1 MRREEVL
8 RNHWFFSQEMGK
20 EEALAPDFQRENWQA
35 IQVPHDWSIYN
46 DFDQYSPAKNEGG
59 QLNGGQA
66 WYRTQ
71 FYLEEDVSLVSVRL
85 LFDGVYMNAQVY
97 INGQVLGYYPNGYTP
112 FSYDITPYLRNDG
125 TANQLA
131 VFVENQ
137 QPSSRWYSGSG
148 IYREVKLL
156 ITDSVHLDLYGIKI
170 ENPKLKEQRDGWVET
185 QLTSKVSNDGSQSV
199 SVYLEQ
205 SIWYDGQQLSDWQAT
220 NSLVIEAGEKHH
232 FQQVISIFHPL
243 LWDIDSPH
251 LYQLKTRL
259 YKNGILVD
267 EVEETFGYR
276 YMDWQADKGFFLN
289 GRWLKIHGVCLHHD
303 YGALGA
309 VENRSAAERRLRQM
323 QEIGVNAIRIT
334 HNPASSILL
343 DVAAKMGLL
352 IQEEAFDTW
361 YGGKKEYDY
370 GRFFEEEATHP
381 EAKAGD
387 FWSDYD
393 LRIMIERGKNN
404 PALIM
409 WSLGNEVSEANGDA
423 HSLKTIKRLLERV
436 KEVDDSRFVTMGM
449 DQFRFGDG
457 SGGHEKIA
465 DLLDV
470 VGLNYSEDN
479 IDGIRKRHPKWRLY
493 GSETSSATRTRDSYF
508 RPAKEWVGDNR
519 RVRNF
524 EQSDYGNDRVP
535 WGKTATASWIA
546 DRNRLDYAG
555 QFIWTG
561 VDYIGEP
568 TPWHNQNDTPVKSS
582 YFGIVDTAGIPKNDY
597 YLYQSQW
604 VDADQHPMLH
614 ILPHWNWEIHKSYQQ
629 IVDKYGDIPVRVYS
643 NARSVELF
651 LNGKFQGLKTFQEK
665 WTSDGRKYQEGEGSD
680 QLYLEWHLAYQP
692 GELYA
697 VAYDRQGQLVA
708 EDRVVTAG
716 KPVQISLH
724 AERTQLEPDGQDL
737 LYLYFDVLDK
747 DGNWVP
753 SASNQIH
760 FEIEGPARIVGVDN
774 GRQASRERYQA
785 QKNGRFKRKAFHGRG
800 VLLVQSLEQVGQVR
814 VKASARGL
822 EPASFD
828 LLVGE
833 AFDCQPVKNK
843 RLLEIRVDDQSGL
856 QEGDSPAIGLYPQTV
871 DNPVNKV
878 GNSEVIWETSGSAH
892 AIIKQGVLHCLSA
905 GDLAIRASYQGKTYQ
920 THLQVA
926 ENTSLGQAVSVR
938 PLRLYTDKGIYPQL
952 PSSVLVDYEFGGA
965 KRVKVVW
972 EEIPEETLARFHEFT
987 VSGQIEGLDLRAFA
1001 QVCVQGICAIEPER
1015 VWTLVKELPHLP
1027 DRVKLVLSDSRRDT
1041 AKVTWDELDSQIY
1054 AQVGECVLTGQVA
1067 GCELSATVTIHVT
1080 DASVD
1085 GEVISNQW
1093 TGSNLP
1099 LVFASH
1105 SEPNH
1110 PASYLNDK
1118 VIARKKATANTWIA
1132 KSEQA
1137 SVGIIFG
1144 DAGILKPRFVDNVTL
1159 YYVENQEYVAVE
1171 PTFIDYYIGNE
1182 PTLPRT
1188 PNHLDKDSLL
1198 KQEKNWRPV
1207 SAIRKVSSDKDEEL
1221 RFEFDKVKTYAL
1233 RLRFEDLNSPLAL
1246 TELQVHDKKVK
1257 KSVDRK

>member
-8 RNHWFFSQEMGK
+8 RNHWFFSQEVGK
-20 EEALAPDFQRENWQA
+20 EEALASDFQRENWQA

-46 DFDQYSPAKNEGG
+46 DFDQYSPAQNEGG

-71 FYLEEDVSLVSVRL
+71 FYLEEDASLVSVRL

-125 TANQLA
+125 TANHLA
-131 VFVENQ
+131 IFVENQ

-156 ITDSVHLDLYGIKI
+156 ITDAVHLDLYGITI
-170 ENPKLKEQRDGWVET
+170 ASPKLKEQRDGWVET
-185 QLTSKVSNDGSQSV
+185 QLESKVSNDGPQSV

-220 NSLVIEAGEKHH
+220 DSLVIESGEKHH
-232 FQQVISIFHPL
+232 FQQAISIFQPL
-243 LWDIDSPH
+243 LWDIDHPH
-251 LYQLKTRL
+251 LYQLKTRI

-267 EVEETFGYR
+267 EGEESFGYR

-323 QEIGVNAIRIT
+323 QEMGVNAIRIT

-343 DVAAKMGLL
+343 DVAAKVGLL

-370 GRFFEEEATHP
+370 SRFFEEEATHP

-393 LRIMIERGKNN
+393 LCTMLQRGKNN
-404 PALIM
+404 PAIFM

-423 HSLKTIKRLLERV
+423 HSLKTIKRLLGRV

-479 IDGIRKRHPKWRLY
+479 IDAIRKRHPKWRLY

-508 RPAKEWVGDNR
+508 RPDKEWVGDNR

-535 WGKTATASWIA
+535 WGKTATASWIT

-604 VDADQHPMLH
+604 VDLDQHSMVH

-629 IVDKYGDIPVRVYS
+629 VVDKYGDIPVRVYS
-643 NARSVELF
+643 NAGSVELF
-651 LNGKFQGLKTFQEK
+651 LNGKSQGLKTFQEK
-665 WTSDGRKYQEGEGSD
+665 WTSDGRKYQEGEGYA
-680 QLYLEWHLAYQP
+680 QLYLEWRLAYQP

-697 VAYDRQGQLVA
+697 VAYDRQGQIVA

-716 KPVQISLH
+716 ESAKIGLH
-724 AERTQLEPDGQDL
+724 AEKTQLEPDGQDL

-753 SASNQIH
+753 SASNQLH
-760 FEIEGPARIVGVDN
+760 FEMEGPARIVGVDN

-833 AFDCQPVKNK
+833 AFDCQPVKNQ
-843 RLLEIRVDDQSGL
+843 RLFEIRVDKQAEL

-905 GDLAIRASYQGKTYQ
+905 GDLAIRAIYQGKTYQ
-920 THLQVA
+920 MHLQVA

-938 PLRLYTDKGIYPQL
+938 PLCLYTDKGTYPQL
-952 PSSVLVDYEFGGA
+952 PSSVLVDYESGSA

-972 EEIPEETLARFHEFT
+972 EAISEEDLASFHKFT
-987 VSGQIEGLDLRAFA
+987 VSGQLEGLDLKACA
-1001 QVCVQGICAIEPER
+1001 QVCVQGICVLEPEK
-1015 VWTLVKELPHLP
+1015 VWTLVKEAPHLP
-1027 DRVKLVLSDSRRDT
+1027 DRVKLVLSDGRRDT
-1041 AKVTWDELDSQIY
+1041 AKVTWDELDPQVY

-1067 GCELSATVTIHVT
+1067 GCELTATVTIHVT

-1118 VIARKKATANTWIA
+1118 VIAQKKSTANTWIA

-1137 SVGIIFG
+1137 SVGILFG
-1144 DAGILKPRFVDNVTL
+1144 DAGILKPRFVDNLTL
-1159 YYVENQEYVAVE
+1159 YYVENQEYAAVE

-1182 PTLPRT
+1182 PSLPRT
-1188 PNHLDKDSLL
+1188 PNHLDKDSAL

-1207 SAIRKVSSDKDEEL
+1207 SGIRKVSSDKDEEI
-1221 RFEFDKVKTYAL
+1221 RFEFDKVETYAL
-1233 RLRFEDLNSPLAL
+1233 RLRFENLASPLAL
-1246 TELQVHDKKVK
+1246 TELQVYAKKVK
-1257 KSVDRK
+1257 KNVDRK

>member
-8 RNHWFFSQEMGK
+8 RNHWFFSQEVGK

-46 DFDQYSPAKNEGG
+46 DFDHYSPAQNEGG
-59 QLNGGQA
+59 QLNGGHA

-71 FYLEEDVSLVSVRL
+71 FYLEEDASLVSVRL

-156 ITDSVHLDLYGIKI
+156 ITDAVHLDLYGITIKS
-170 ENPKLKEQRDGWVET
+170 PKLKEQRQSWVET
-185 QLTSKVSNDGSQSV
+185 QLESKVSNDGPQSV

-205 SIWYDGQQLSDWQAT
+205 SIWYDGQQLSDWKAT
-220 NSLVIEAGEKHH
+220 DSVVIESGDKYS
-232 FQQVISIFHPL
+232 FQQAISIFQPL
-243 LWDIDSPH
+243 LWDVDHPH
-251 LYQLKTRL
+251 LYQLETRL
-259 YKNGILVD
+259 YKNGVLVD
-267 EVEETFGYR
+267 EEEETFGYR

-309 VENRSAAERRLRQM
+309 VENKSAAERRLRQM
-323 QEIGVNAIRIT
+323 KEMGVNAIRIT

-343 DVAAKMGLL
+343 DLAAKMGLL

-393 LRIMIERGKNN
+393 LRTMIERGKNN
-404 PALIM
+404 PAIFM

-465 DLLDV
+465 NLLDV

-508 RPAKEWVGDNR
+508 RPDKEWVGDNR

-604 VDADQHPMLH
+604 LDGNQHPMVH

-629 IVDKYGDIPVRVYS
+629 VVDKYGDIPVRVYS
-643 NARSVELF
+643 NAGSVELF
-651 LNGKFQGLKTFQEK
+651 LNGKSQGRKTFQEK
-665 WTSDGRKYQEGEGSD
+665 WTSDGRKYQEGASSD
-680 QLYLEWHLAYQP
+680 QLYLEWRLPY
-692 GELYA
+692 
-697 VAYDRQGQLVA
+697 
-708 EDRVVTAG
+708 
-716 KPVQISLH
+716 
-724 AERTQLEPDGQDL
+724 
-737 LYLYFDVLDK
+737 
-747 DGNWVP
+747 
-753 SASNQIH
+753 
-760 FEIEGPARIVGVDN
+760 
-774 GRQASRERYQA
+774 
-785 QKNGRFKRKAFHGRG
+785 
-800 VLLVQSLEQVGQVR
+800 
-814 VKASARGL
+814 
-822 EPASFD
+822 
-828 LLVGE
+828 
-833 AFDCQPVKNK
+833 QPVKNK
-843 RLLEIRVDDQSGL
+843 RLFEIRVDNQAGL
-856 QEGDSPAIGLYPQTV
+856 QEGDSPAIGLCPQTV

-892 AIIKQGVLHCLSA
+892 AIINQGVLHCLSA

-920 THLQVA
+920 MHLQVA

-938 PLRLYTDKGIYPQL
+938 PLRLYTDKGTYPQF
-952 PSSVLVDYEFGGA
+952 PSSVLVDYESGGV

-972 EEIPEETLARFHEFT
+972 EEIPKEALEKFHEFT
-987 VSGQIEGLDLRAFA
+987 VSGQLEGLDLKASA
-1001 QVCVQGICAIEPER
+1001 QVCVQGICAIEPEK
-1015 VWTLVKELPHLP
+1015 VWTLVKESPHLP
-1027 DRVKLVLSDSRRDT
+1027 ERVKLVLSDGRRDT
-1041 AKVTWDELDSQIY
+1041 AKVTWDELDPQIY
-1054 AQVGECVLTGQVA
+1054 AQVGEYVLTGQVA
-1067 GCELSATVTIHVT
+1067 GCELLAKVTIHVT
-1080 DASVD
+1080 GASVD

-1110 PASYLNDK
+1110 PAAYLNDK
-1118 VIARKKATANTWIA
+1118 VIARKKSTANTWIA

-1137 SVGIIFG
+1137 SVGVLFG
-1144 DAGILKPRFVDNVTL
+1144 DAGILKPRFVDNLTL
-1159 YYVENQEYVAVE
+1159 YYVENQDYVAVE
-1171 PTFIDYYIGNE
+1171 PTFIDYYVGNE

-1198 KQEKNWRPV
+1198 KQEENWRPV
-1207 SAIRKVSSDKDEEL
+1207 SAIRKVSSDKEKDL
-1221 RFEFDKVKTYAL
+1221 RFEFDKVETYAL
-1233 RLRFEDLNSPLAL
+1233 RLRFEGLTSPIAL
-1246 TELQVHDKKVK
+1246 TELQVHAKKVK
-1257 KSVDRK
+1257 KNVDRK

>member
-8 RNHWFFSQEMGK
+8 RNHWFFSQEVGK
-20 EEALAPDFQRENWQA
+20 EEALASDFQRENWQA

-46 DFDQYSPAKNEGG
+46 DFDHYSPAQNEGG

-71 FYLEEDVSLVSVRL
+71 FYLEEDASLVSVRL

-156 ITDSVHLDLYGIKI
+156 ITDAVHLDLYGITI
-170 ENPKLKEQRDGWVET
+170 ASPKLKEQRQSWVDT
-185 QLTSKVSNDGSQSV
+185 QLESKVSNDGPQSV

-205 SIWYDGQQLSDWQAT
+205 SIWYEGQQLSDWQAT
-220 NSLVIEAGEKHH
+220 DSVVIEAGDKHH
-232 FQQVISIFHPL
+232 FQQAISIFQPL
-243 LWDIDSPH
+243 LWDIDYPR

-267 EVEETFGYR
+267 EEVETFGYR
-276 YMDWQADKGFFLN
+276 YMDWQADKGLFLN
-289 GRWLKIHGVCLHHD
+289 GRWLNIHGVCLHHD

-309 VENRSAAERRLRQM
+309 VENKSAAERRLRQM
-323 QEIGVNAIRIT
+323 KEMGVNAIRIT

-343 DVAAKMGLL
+343 DLAAKMGLL

-393 LRIMIERGKNN
+393 LRTMIERGKNN
-404 PALIM
+404 PAIFM

-423 HSLKTIKRLLERV
+423 HSLKTIKRLLGRV

-479 IDGIRKRHPKWRLY
+479 IDAIRKRHPKWRLY

-508 RPAKEWVGDNR
+508 RPDKEWVGDNR

-535 WGKTATASWIA
+535 WGKTGTDSWIA

-604 VDADQHPMLH
+604 VDADQHPMVH

-629 IVDKYGDIPVRVYS
+629 VVDKYGDIPVRVYS
-643 NARSVELF
+643 NAGSVELF
-651 LNGKFQGLKTFQEK
+651 LNGKSQGRKTFQEK
-665 WTSDGRKYQEGEGSD
+665 WTSDGRKYQEGQGSD
-680 QLYLEWHLAYQP
+680 QLYLEWRLPYQP
-692 GELYA
+692 GELRA
-697 VAYDRQGQLVA
+697 VAYDRQGQIVA

-716 KPVQISLH
+716 KPVQIGLH
-724 AERTQLEPDGQDL
+724 AEKTQLEPDGQDL

-753 SASNQIH
+753 TASNQLH
-760 FEIEGPARIVGVDN
+760 FEIQGPARIVGVDN

-785 QKNGRFKRKAFHGRG
+785 QKNGWFKRKAFHGRG
-800 VLLVQSLEQVGQVR
+800 VLLVQSLDQSGQVR

-828 LLVGE
+828 FLVGE
-833 AFDCQPVKNK
+833 ALASQLVKNK
-843 RLLEIRVDDQSGL
+843 RLFEIRVDKRAGL
-856 QEGDSPAIGLYPQTV
+856 QEGDSLSIGFYPQTV

-905 GDLAIRASYQGKTYQ
+905 GDLSIRASYQGKTYQ

-938 PLRLYTDKGIYPQL
+938 PLRLYTSKGTYPQF
-952 PSSVLVDYEFGGA
+952 PSSVLVDYESGCA

-972 EEIPEETLARFHEFT
+972 EEIPKEDLEKFHEFT
-987 VSGQIEGLDLRAFA
+987 VSGQLEGLDLKPSA
-1001 QVCVQGICAIEPER
+1001 QVCVQGIYAIELEK
-1015 VWTLVKELPHLP
+1015 VWTLVKEAPHLP
-1027 DRVKLVLSDSRRDT
+1027 DRVKLVLSDGRRDT
-1041 AKVTWDELDSQIY
+1041 AKVTWDELDPQIY
-1054 AQVGECVLTGQVA
+1054 AQVGKYVLTGQVA
-1067 GCELSATVTIHVT
+1067 GCELLAKVTIHVT

-1099 LVFASH
+1099 LLFASH

-1118 VIARKKATANTWIA
+1118 VIARKKSTANTWIA

-1137 SVGIIFG
+1137 SVGILFG
-1144 DAGILKPRFVDNVTL
+1144 DAGILKPRFVDNLTL
-1159 YYVENQEYVAVE
+1159 YYVENQDYVAVD
-1171 PTFIDYYIGNE
+1171 PTYIDYYVGNE
-1182 PTLPRT
+1182 PALPRT

-1198 KQEKNWRPV
+1198 KQEENWRPV
-1207 SAIRKVSSDKDEEL
+1207 SGIRKVSSDKDEEL

-1246 TELQVHDKKVK
+1246 TELQVHAKKVK
-1257 KSVDRK
+1257 KNVDRK

>member
-8 RNHWFFSQEMGK
+8 RNHWFFSQEVGK
-20 EEALAPDFQRENWQA
+20 EEALAPDFQRENWQT

-46 DFDQYSPAKNEGG
+46 DFDQYSPAQNEGG

-97 INGQVLGYYPNGYTP
+97 INGQVLGYYPSGYTP

-170 ENPKLKEQRDGWVET
+170 ENPKLKKQRDGWVET
-185 QLTSKVSNDGSQSV
+185 QLTSKVSNDGAQSV

-205 SIWYDGQQLSDWQAT
+205 GIWYDGQQVSDWQET
-220 NSLVIEAGEKHH
+220 DSLVIEAGDKYS
-232 FQQVISIFHPL
+232 FQQAISIFQPL
-243 LWDIDSPH
+243 LWDIDHPH

-267 EVEETFGYR
+267 EKEETFGYR

-323 QEIGVNAIRIT
+323 KEMGVNAIRIT

-343 DVAAKMGLL
+343 DLAAKMGLL

-370 GRFFEEEATHP
+370 GRFFEKEATHP

-393 LRIMIERGKNN
+393 LRTMIERGKNN
-404 PALIM
+404 PAIFM

-465 DLLDV
+465 NLLDV

-604 VDADQHPMLH
+604 LDLDQHPMVH
-614 ILPHWNWEIHKSYQQ
+614 ILPYWNWEIHKSYQQ
-629 IVDKYGDIPVRVYS
+629 VVDKYGDIPVRVYS
-643 NARSVELF
+643 NAGSVEL
-651 LNGKFQGLKTFQEK
+651 LNGKSQGRKTFQEK

-680 QLYLEWHLAYQP
+680 QLYLEWRLPYQP
-692 GELYA
+692 GELHA
-697 VAYDRQGQLVA
+697 VAYDRQGQIVA

-716 KPVQISLH
+716 KPAKIGLH
-724 AERTQLEPDGQDL
+724 ADKSQLEPDGQDL

-747 DGNWVP
+747 SGNWVP
-753 SASNQIH
+753 TASNQLH

-785 QKNGRFKRKAFHGRG
+785 QKNGQFKRKAFHGRG
-800 VLLVQSLEQVGQVR
+800 VLLVQSLEQVGLVR

-822 EPASFD
+822 EQASFD

-833 AFDCQPVKNK
+833 AFDCKSVKNQ
-843 RLLEIRVDDQSGL
+843 RLFEIRVDKQAGL
-856 QEGDSPAIGLYPQTV
+856 PEGDSPAIGLYPQTV

-892 AIIKQGVLHCLSA
+892 AIIKQGVLHCMSA
-905 GDLAIRASYQGKTYQ
+905 GDLAIRAIYQGKTYQ

-926 ENTSLGQAVSVR
+926 ENTSLGQAVFVR
-938 PLRLYTDKGIYPQL
+938 PLRLYTDKGTYPQL

-972 EEIPEETLARFHEFT
+972 EEIPEQALARFHEFT
-987 VSGQIEGLDLRAFA
+987 VSGQLEGLDLKASA

-1015 VWTLVKELPHLP
+1015 VWTLVKEAPHLP
-1027 DRVKLVLSDSRRDT
+1027 DRVKLVLSDGRRDT
-1041 AKVTWDELDSQIY
+1041 AKVTWDELEPQVY
-1054 AQVGECVLTGQVA
+1054 AQVGESVLTGQVA
-1067 GCELSATVTIHVT
+1067 GCELPATVTIHVT
-1080 DASVD
+1080 DVSVD

-1118 VIARKKATANTWIA
+1118 VIARKKSTANTWIA
-1132 KSEQA
+1132 KSEKA
-1137 SVGIIFG
+1137 SVGILFG
-1144 DAGILKPRFVDNVTL
+1144 DAGILKPRFVDNLTL
-1159 YYVENQEYVAVE
+1159 YYVENQEYVAAE
-1171 PTFIDYYIGNE
+1171 PSFIDYYIGNE
-1182 PTLPRT
+1182 PALPRT

-1198 KQEKNWRPV
+1198 KQEENWHPV
-1207 SAIRKVSSDKDEEL
+1207 SAIRKVSSDKAEGL
-1221 RFEFDKVKTYAL
+1221 RFEFDKVESYAL
-1233 RLRFEDLNSPLAL
+1233 RLRFEGLTSPLAL
-1246 TELQVHDKKVK
+1246 TELQVYAKKVK
-1257 KSVDRK
+1257 KNVDRK

>member
-8 RNHWFFSQEMGK
+8 RNHWFFSQEVVK
-20 EEALAPDFQRENWQA
+20 EEALAPDFHRENWQA

-46 DFDQYSPAKNEGG
+46 DFDQYSPAQNEGG

-71 FYLEEDVSLVSVRL
+71 FYLEEDASLVSVRL

-170 ENPKLKEQRDGWVET
+170 ESPKLKEQRQSWVET
-185 QLTSKVSNDGSQSV
+185 QLESKVSNYGSQSV

-220 NSLVIEAGEKHH
+220 DSLVIESGEKHH
-232 FQQVISIFHPL
+232 FKQAISIFQPL
-243 LWDIDSPH
+243 LWDIDQPH

-259 YKNGILVD
+259 YKNRILVD
-267 EVEETFGYR
+267 EGEESFGYR
-276 YMDWQADKGFFLN
+276 YMDWQAYKGFFLN

-323 QEIGVNAIRIT
+323 KEMGVNAIRIT
-334 HNPASSILL
+334 HNPGSSILL

-404 PALIM
+404 PAIFM

-423 HSLKTIKRLLERV
+423 HSLMTIRRLLERV

-465 DLLDV
+465 NLLDV

-479 IDGIRKRHPKWRLY
+479 IDAIRKRHPKWRLY

-604 VDADQHPMLH
+604 LDLDQHPMVH

-629 IVDKYGDIPVRVYS
+629 VVDKYGDIPVRVYS
-643 NARSVELF
+643 NAGSVELF
-651 LNGKFQGLKTFQEK
+651 LNGKSQGRKTFQGK

-680 QLYLEWHLAYQP
+680 QLYLEWRLAYQS
-692 GELYA
+692 GELHA
-697 VAYDRQGQLVA
+697 VAYDHQGQIVA

-716 KPVQISLH
+716 KPAKIGLH
-724 AERTQLEPDGQDL
+724 AEKSQLEQDGQDL

-753 SASNQIH
+753 TASNQLY
-760 FEIEGPARIVGVDN
+760 FQIEGPARIVGVDN
-774 GRQASRERYQA
+774 GRQASRERYKA

-800 VLLVQSLEQVGQVR
+800 VLLVQSLEQAGQVR

-833 AFDCQPVKNK
+833 AFDCQPVKNQ
-843 RLLEIRVDDQSGL
+843 RLFEIRVDKQAGL
-856 QEGDSPAIGLYPQTV
+856 QEGASPAIGLYPQTV

-905 GDLAIRASYQGKTYQ
+905 GGLAICASYQGKTYQ
-920 THLQVA
+920 MHLHVV
-926 ENTSLGQAVSVR
+926 ENSSLGQAVFVR
-938 PLRLYTDKGIYPQL
+938 PLRLYTDRGTYPQL
-952 PSSVLVDYEFGGA
+952 PSSVLVDYESGGA

-972 EEIPEETLARFHEFT
+972 EEIPEEDLARFHEFT
-987 VSGQIEGLDLRAFA
+987 VSGQLEGLDLKAFA

-1015 VWTLVKELPHLP
+1015 VWTLVKEAPHLP
-1027 DRVKLVLSDSRRDT
+1027 DRVKLVLSDGRRDT
-1041 AKVTWDELDSQIY
+1041 AKVTWDELKPQIY
-1054 AQVGECVLTGQVA
+1054 AQVGESVLTGQVV
-1067 GCELSATVTIHVT
+1067 GCELAATVTIHVT

-1118 VIARKKATANTWIA
+1118 VISRKKSTANTWIA

-1137 SVGIIFG
+1137 SVGILFG
-1144 DAGILKPRFVDNVTL
+1144 DAGILKPRFVDNLTL
-1159 YYVENQEYVAVE
+1159 YYVENQEYVVVV

-1182 PTLPRT
+1182 PSLPRT
-1188 PNHLDKDSLL
+1188 PNHLNKDSLL
-1198 KQEKNWRPV
+1198 KQEENWRPV

-1221 RFEFDKVKTYAL
+1221 RFEFDKVETYAL
-1233 RLRFEDLNSPLAL
+1233 RLRFEGLTSPLAL
-1246 TELQVHDKKVK
+1246 TELQVHAKKVK
-1257 KSVDRK
+1257 KNVDRK

>member
-8 RNHWFFSQEMGK
+8 RNHWFFSQEVGK
-20 EEALAPDFQRENWQA
+20 EEALAPDLQRENWQA

-46 DFDQYSPAKNEGG
+46 DFDHYSPAQNEDG

-71 FYLEEDVSLVSVRL
+71 FYLEEDASLVSVRL

-131 VFVENQ
+131 VFVE
-137 QPSSRWYSGSG
+137 
-148 IYREVKLL
+148 
-156 ITDSVHLDLYGIKI
+156 
-170 ENPKLKEQRDGWVET
+170 T
-185 QLTSKVSNDGSQSV
+185 QLTSKVSNDGTQSV

-205 SIWYDGQQLSDWQAT
+205 SIWYDGQQLSDWQET
-220 NSLVIEAGEKHH
+220 DSVVIEAGDKHH
-232 FQQVISIFHPL
+232 FQQAISIFQPL
-243 LWDIDSPH
+243 LWDIDQPY
-251 LYQLKTRL
+251 LYQLKTLL

-267 EVEETFGYR
+267 EEEETFGYR

-323 QEIGVNAIRIT
+323 KEMGVNAIRIT

-393 LRIMIERGKNN
+393 LRTMIERGKNN
-404 PALIM
+404 PAIFM

-508 RPAKEWVGDNR
+508 RPDKEWVGDNR

-546 DRNRLDYAG
+546 DRNWLDYAG

-604 VDADQHPMLH
+604 LDLDQHPMVH

-629 IVDKYGDIPVRVYS
+629 VVDKYGDISVRVYS
-643 NARSVELF
+643 NAGSVELF
-651 LNGKFQGLKTFQEK
+651 LNGKSQGRKNFQEK
-665 WTSDGRKYQEGEGSD
+665 WTSDGRKY
-680 QLYLEWHLAYQP
+680 P
-692 GELYA
+692 
-697 VAYDRQGQLVA
+697 
-708 EDRVVTAG
+708 
-716 KPVQISLH
+716 
-724 AERTQLEPDGQDL
+724 
-737 LYLYFDVLDK
+737 
-747 DGNWVP
+747 
-753 SASNQIH
+753 
-760 FEIEGPARIVGVDN
+760 
-774 GRQASRERYQA
+774 
-785 QKNGRFKRKAFHGRG
+785 
-800 VLLVQSLEQVGQVR
+800 
-814 VKASARGL
+814 
-822 EPASFD
+822 
-828 LLVGE
+828 
-833 AFDCQPVKNK
+833 
-843 RLLEIRVDDQSGL
+843 
-856 QEGDSPAIGLYPQTV
+856 EGDSPVIGFYPQTV
-871 DNPVNKV
+871 DNPVDKV
-878 GNSEVIWETSGSAH
+878 GNSEVIWETSCSAY
-892 AIIKQGVLHCLSA
+892 AIITQGVLHCLSA
-905 GDLAIRASYQGKTYQ
+905 GDVDIRASYQGKTYQ
-920 THLQVA
+920 THLQIT
-926 ENTSLGQAVSVR
+926 ENISLMQAVFVR
-938 PLRLYTDKGIYPQL
+938 PLRLYTDKRTYPQF
-952 PSSVLVDYEFGGA
+952 PSSVLVDSESGRV
-965 KRVKVVW
+965 KRV
-972 EEIPEETLARFHEFT
+972 I
-987 VSGQIEGLDLRAFA
+987 
-1001 QVCVQGICAIEPER
+1001 
-1015 VWTLVKELPHLP
+1015 
-1027 DRVKLVLSDSRRDT
+1027 
-1041 AKVTWDELDSQIY
+1041 
-1054 AQVGECVLTGQVA
+1054 
-1067 GCELSATVTIHVT
+1067 
-1080 DASVD
+1080 
-1085 GEVISNQW
+1085 
-1093 TGSNLP
+1093 
-1099 LVFASH
+1099 
-1105 SEPNH
+1105 
-1110 PASYLNDK
+1110 LNYFQ
-1118 VIARKKATANTWIA
+1118 KATLSI
-1132 KSEQA
+1132 
-1137 SVGIIFG
+1137 VC
-1144 DAGILKPRFVDNVTL
+1144 
-1159 YYVENQEYVAVE
+1159 
-1171 PTFIDYYIGNE
+1171 
-1182 PTLPRT
+1182 
-1188 PNHLDKDSLL
+1188 
-1198 KQEKNWRPV
+1198 
-1207 SAIRKVSSDKDEEL
+1207 
-1221 RFEFDKVKTYAL
+1221 
-1233 RLRFEDLNSPLAL
+1233 
-1246 TELQVHDKKVK
+1246 
-1257 KSVDRK
+1257 

>member
-1 MRREEVL
+1 MRREKVL
-8 RNHWFFSQEMGK
+8 RNHWFFSQKVGK
-20 EEALAPDFQRENWQA
+20 EEVLASDFQRGNWQA

-46 DFDQYSPAKNEGG
+46 NFDQYSPAQNEGG

-71 FYLEEDVSLVSVRL
+71 FYLEEDASLVSVRL
-85 LFDGVYMNAQVY
+85 LFDGVYMNSQVY
-97 INGQVLGYYPNGYTP
+97 INGQVLGYYPNGYAP

-131 VFVENQ
+131 VFVDNQ

-156 ITDSVHLDLYGIKI
+156 VTDAVHLDLYGIKI
-170 ENPKLKEQRDGWVET
+170 ESPKLKEQRDEWVET
-185 QLTSKVSNDGSQSV
+185 QLESKVSNDGPQSV

-205 SIWYDGQQLSDWQAT
+205 SIWYDGQQLSDWQET
-220 NSLVIEAGEKHH
+220 DSLVIESGDKHH
-232 FQQVISIFHPL
+232 FQQAISIFQPL

-251 LYQLKTRL
+251 LYQLKTCL
-259 YKNGILVD
+259 YKNGVLVD
-267 EVEETFGYR
+267 EEVETFGYR

-289 GRWLKIHGVCLHHD
+289 GRWVKIHGVCLHHD

-309 VENRSAAERRLRQM
+309 VENKSAAERRLRQM
-323 QEIGVNAIRIT
+323 KEMGVNAIRIT
-334 HNPASSILL
+334 HNPASSVLL
-343 DVAAKMGLL
+343 DLAAKMGLL

-381 EAKAGD
+381 EAKADD

-393 LRIMIERGKNN
+393 LRTMIERGKNN
-404 PALIM
+404 PAIFM
-409 WSLGNEVSEANGDA
+409 WSLGNEVSEANGDT

-479 IDGIRKRHPKWRLY
+479 IDAIRKRHPKWLLY

-508 RPAKEWVGDNR
+508 RPDKEWVGDNR

-535 WGKTATASWIA
+535 WGKTATASWIV

-582 YFGIVDTAGIPKNDY
+582 YFGLVDTAGIPKNDY

-604 VDADQHPMLH
+604 VDADQHLMVH

-629 IVDKYGDIPVRVYS
+629 VVDKYGDIPVRVYS
-643 NARSVELF
+643 NAGFVELF
-651 LNGKFQGLKTFQEK
+651 LNGKSQGRKTFQEK

-680 QLYLEWHLAYQP
+680 QLYLEWRLPYQP
-692 GELYA
+692 GELHA
-697 VAYDRQGQLVA
+697 VAYDHQGQLVA

-716 KPVQISLH
+716 KPAKIGLH
-724 AERTQLEPDGQDL
+724 AEKTKLEPDGQDL

-760 FEIEGPARIVGVDN
+760 FKIEGPARIVGVDN

-800 VLLVQSLEQVGQVR
+800 VLLVQSLEQAGQVR

-822 EPASFD
+822 ETASFD

-833 AFDCQPVKNK
+833 AFDCQPVKNQ
-843 RLLEIRVDDQSGL
+843 RLFEIRVDKQAGL

-892 AIIKQGVLHCLSA
+892 AIINQGVLHCLSA
-905 GDLAIRASYQGKTYQ
+905 GDLSIRAIYQGKTYQ
-920 THLQVA
+920 MHLQVT
-926 ENTSLGQAVSVR
+926 ENTSLGRAVSVR
-938 PLRLYTDKGIYPQL
+938 PLRLYTAKGTYPQL
-952 PSSVLVDYEFGGA
+952 PSSVLVDYESGGA

-972 EEIPEETLARFHEFT
+972 EEIPEEDLARFHEFT
-987 VSGQIEGLDLRAFA
+987 VSGQLEGLDLKASA

-1015 VWTLVKELPHLP
+1015 VWTLVKEVPHLP
-1027 DRVKLVLSDSRRDT
+1027 DRVKLVLSDGRRDT
-1041 AKVTWDELDSQIY
+1041 AKVTWDELDPQIY

-1067 GCELSATVTIHVT
+1067 GCELPATVTIHVT

-1105 SEPNH
+1105 SEQNH

-1118 VIARKKATANTWIA
+1118 VIARKKSTANTWIA

-1137 SVGIIFG
+1137 GVGILFG

-1171 PTFIDYYIGNE
+1171 PTFIDYYVGDE

-1198 KQEKNWRPV
+1198 KQEENWRPV

-1221 RFEFDKVKTYAL
+1221 RFEFDKVETYAL
-1233 RLRFEDLNSPLAL
+1233 RLRFENLVNPLAL
-1246 TELQVHDKKVK
+1246 TELQVHAKKVK

>member
-1 MRREEVL
+1 MRREEIL
-8 RNHWFFSQEMGK
+8 RNHWFFSQEVGK
-20 EEALAPDFQRENWQA
+20 EEALEPDFQRGNWQA

-46 DFDQYSPAKNEGG
+46 DFDQYSPAQNEGG

-71 FYLEEDVSLVSVRL
+71 FYLEDDASLVSVRL
-85 LFDGVYMNAQVY
+85 LFDGVYINAQVY

-170 ENPKLKEQRDGWVET
+170 VSPKLKEQRDGWVET
-185 QLTSKVSNDGSQSV
+185 QLESKVSNDGSQSV

-205 SIWYDGQQLSDWQAT
+205 SIWYEGQQLSDWQAT
-220 NSLVIEAGEKHH
+220 DSVVIESGEKHH
-232 FQQVISIFHPL
+232 FQQAISIFHPL
-243 LWDIDSPH
+243 LWDIDHPH

-267 EVEETFGYR
+267 EEEKTFGYR

-323 QEIGVNAIRIT
+323 KEMGVNAIRIT

-343 DVAAKMGLL
+343 NLAAKMGLL

-381 EAKAGD
+381 EAKEGD

-393 LRIMIERGKNN
+393 LRTMIERGKNN
-404 PALIM
+404 PAIFM

-423 HSLKTIKRLLERV
+423 HSLKTIKRLLGRV

-479 IDGIRKRHPKWRLY
+479 IDAIRKRHPKWRLY

-508 RPAKEWVGDNR
+508 RPDKEWVGDNR

-535 WGKTATASWIA
+535 WGKTATDSWIA

-604 VDADQHPMLH
+604 VDLDQHPMVH

-629 IVDKYGDIPVRVYS
+629 VVDKYGDISVRVYS
-643 NARSVELF
+643 NAGSVELF
-651 LNGKFQGLKTFQEK
+651 LNGKSQGRKTFQEK
-665 WTSDGRKYQEGEGSD
+665 WTSDGRKYQEGEASD
-680 QLYLEWHLAYQP
+680 QLYLEWRLPYQP
-692 GELYA
+692 GELRA
-697 VAYDRQGQLVA
+697 MAYDRQGQIVA

-716 KPVQISLH
+716 RPAQIGLH
-724 AERTQLEPDGQDL
+724 AEKTQLEPDGQDL

-753 SASNQIH
+753 TASNQLY
-760 FEIEGPARIVGVDN
+760 FQIEGPACIVGVDN

-800 VLLVQSLEQVGQVR
+800 VLLVQSLDQAGHVR
-814 VKASARGL
+814 VKASARVL

-833 AFDCQPVKNK
+833 ALASQPVKNK
-843 RLLEIRVDDQSGL
+843 CLFEIRVDKRAGL
-856 QEGDSPAIGLYPQTV
+856 QEGDSPAIGIYPQIV

-905 GDLAIRASYQGKTYQ
+905 GNLAIRAIYQGKTYQ

-926 ENTSLGQAVSVR
+926 ENTSLGKAVSVR
-938 PLRLYTDKGIYPQL
+938 SLRLYTAKGIYPQF
-952 PSSVLVDYEFGGA
+952 PSSVLVDYESGGA

-972 EEIPEETLARFHEFT
+972 EEIPKEALASFHEFT
-987 VSGQIEGLDLRAFA
+987 VSGQLEGLDLKPSA
-1001 QVCVQGICAIEPER
+1001 QVCVQGICAIEPEK
-1015 VWTLVKELPHLP
+1015 VWTLVKEAPHLP
-1027 DRVKLVLSDSRRDT
+1027 ERVKLVLSDGRRDT
-1041 AKVTWDELDSQIY
+1041 AKVTWDELDPQIY
-1054 AQVGECVLTGQVA
+1054 AQVGEYVLTGQVA
-1067 GCELSATVTIHVT
+1067 GCELPATVTIRVT

-1118 VIARKKATANTWIA
+1118 VIARKKSTANTWIA

-1137 SVGIIFG
+1137 SVGILFG
-1144 DAGILKPRFVDNVTL
+1144 DAGILKPRFVDNLTL
-1159 YYVENQEYVAVE
+1159 YYVENQDYVVVE
-1171 PTFIDYYIGNE
+1171 PTFIDYYVGNE
-1182 PTLPRT
+1182 PALPRT

-1198 KQEKNWRPV
+1198 KQEENWRPV
-1207 SAIRKVSSDKDEEL
+1207 SGIRKVSSDKDEEL
-1221 RFEFDKVKTYAL
+1221 RFEFDKVETYAL
-1233 RLRFEDLNSPLAL
+1233 RLRFEGLTSPIAL
-1246 TELQVHDKKVK
+1246 TELQVYAKKVK

>member
-8 RNHWFFSQEMGK
+8 RNHWFFSQEVGK
-20 EEALAPDFQRENWQA
+20 EEALAPDFHRENWQA

-46 DFDQYSPAKNEGG
+46 DFDQYSPAQNEGG

-71 FYLEEDVSLVSVRL
+71 FYLEEDASLVSVRL

-97 INGQVLGYYPNGYTP
+97 INAQVLGYYPNGYTP

-156 ITDSVHLDLYGIKI
+156 ITDAVHLDLYGIKI
-170 ENPKLKEQRDGWVET
+170 SSPKLKEQRESWVET
-185 QLTSKVSNDGSQSV
+185 QLESKVSNDGTQSV

-205 SIWYDGQQLSDWQAT
+205 SIWYEEQQLSDWQAT
-220 NSLVIEAGEKHH
+220 DSVVIESGDKHH
-232 FQQVISIFHPL
+232 FQQAISIFQPL
-243 LWDIDSPH
+243 LWDIDSPR

-259 YKNGILVD
+259 YKNGVLVD
-267 EVEETFGYR
+267 GEEETFGYR

-289 GRWLKIHGVCLHHD
+289 GRWVKIHGVCLHHD

-323 QEIGVNAIRIT
+323 KEMGVNAIRIT
-334 HNPASSILL
+334 HNPASSVLL
-343 DVAAKMGLL
+343 DLSAKMGLL

-393 LRIMIERGKNN
+393 LRTMVQRGKNN
-404 PALIM
+404 PAIFM

-479 IDGIRKRHPKWRLY
+479 IDRIRKRHPKWRLY

-508 RPAKEWVGDNR
+508 RPDKEWVGDNR

-604 VDADQHPMLH
+604 LNGDQKPMVH

-629 IVDKYGDIPVRVYS
+629 VVDKYGDIPVRVYS
-643 NARSVELF
+643 NAGSVELF
-651 LNGKFQGLKTFQEK
+651 LNGKSQGRKTFQEK
-665 WTSDGRKYQEGEGSD
+665 WTSDGRKYQEGASSD
-680 QLYLEWHLAYQP
+680 QLYLEWCLAYQP
-692 GELYA
+692 GELHA
-697 VAYDRQGQLVA
+697 VAYDCQGQIVA

-716 KPVQISLH
+716 KPAKIGLH
-724 AERTQLEPDGQDL
+724 AEKSQLEPDGQDL

-753 SASNQIH
+753 TASNQLH
-760 FEIEGPARIVGVDN
+760 FKIEGPARIVGVDN

-800 VLLVQSLEQVGQVR
+800 VVLVQSLDQAGQVR

-828 LLVGE
+828 FLVGE
-833 AFDCQPVKNK
+833 DSACQPVKNK
-843 RLLEIRVDDQSGL
+843 RLFEIRVDKRAGL
-856 QEGDSPAIGLYPQTV
+856 QEGDSLSIGFYPQTV

-905 GDLAIRASYQGKTYQ
+905 GDLAIRAIYQGKTYQ

-926 ENTSLGQAVSVR
+926 ENTSLGRAVSVR
-938 PLRLYTDKGIYPQL
+938 PLRLYTYRGTYPQL
-952 PSSVLVDYEFGGA
+952 PSSVLVDYESGGV

-972 EEIPEETLARFHEFT
+972 DSISEEDLEKFREFT
-987 VSGQIEGLDLRAFA
+987 VSGQIEGLDLKPSA
-1001 QVCVQGICAIEPER
+1001 QVCVQGIYAIEPER
-1015 VWTLVKELPHLP
+1015 VWTLVKEAPHLP
-1027 DRVKLVLSDSRRDT
+1027 DRVKLVLSDGRRDT
-1041 AKVTWDELDSQIY
+1041 AKVTWDELEPQVY
-1054 AQVGECVLTGQVA
+1054 AQVGESVLTGQVA
-1067 GCELSATVTIHVT
+1067 GCELPATVTIHVT
-1080 DASVD
+1080 DVSVD

-1118 VIARKKATANTWIA
+1118 VIARKKSTANTWIA
-1132 KSEQA
+1132 KSEKA
-1137 SVGIIFG
+1137 SVGILFG

-1171 PTFIDYYIGNE
+1171 PSFIDYYIGNE
-1182 PTLPRT
+1182 PALPRT
-1188 PNHLDKDSLL
+1188 PNHFDKDSLL

-1207 SAIRKVSSDKDEEL
+1207 STIRKVSSNKDEEL
-1221 RFEFDKVKTYAL
+1221 RFEFDKVETYAL
-1233 RLRFEDLNSPLAL
+1233 RLRFENLTSPLAL
-1246 TELQVHDKKVK
+1246 TELQVHAKNVK
-1257 KSVDRK
+1257 KNVDRK

>member
-8 RNHWFFSQEMGK
+8 RNHWFFSQEVGK
-20 EEALAPDFQRENWQA
+20 EDALASDFQRENWQA

-46 DFDQYSPAKNEGG
+46 DFDQYSPAQNEGG

-66 WYRTQ
+66 WYQTQ
-71 FYLEEDVSLVSVRL
+71 FYLEEDASLVSVRL

-97 INGQVLGYYPNGYTP
+97 INGQVLGYYPSGYTP

-131 VFVENQ
+131 VFVE
-137 QPSSRWYSGSG
+137 
-148 IYREVKLL
+148 
-156 ITDSVHLDLYGIKI
+156 
-170 ENPKLKEQRDGWVET
+170 T
-185 QLTSKVSNDGSQSV
+185 QLESKISNDGSQSV

-220 NSLVIEAGEKHH
+220 DSLVIESGDKYS
-232 FQQVISIFHPL
+232 FQQAISIFQPL
-243 LWDIDSPH
+243 LWDIDHPH

-267 EVEETFGYR
+267 EEEETFGYR

-323 QEIGVNAIRIT
+323 KEMGVNAIRIT

-393 LRIMIERGKNN
+393 LRTMIERGKNN
-404 PALIM
+404 PAIFM

-423 HSLKTIKRLLERV
+423 HSLKTIKRLIERIQ
-436 KEVDDSRFVTMGM
+436 EVDDSRFVTMGM

-508 RPAKEWVGDNR
+508 RPDKEWVGDNR

-604 VDADQHPMLH
+604 LDLDQHPMVH

-629 IVDKYGDIPVRVYS
+629 VVDKYGDIPVRVYS
-643 NARSVELF
+643 NAGSVELF
-651 LNGKFQGLKTFQEK
+651 LNGKSQGRKTFQEK
-665 WTSDGRKYQEGEGSD
+665 WTSDGRKYQEG
-680 QLYLEWHLAYQP
+680 
-692 GELYA
+692 
-697 VAYDRQGQLVA
+697 
-708 EDRVVTAG
+708 
-716 KPVQISLH
+716 
-724 AERTQLEPDGQDL
+724 
-737 LYLYFDVLDK
+737 
-747 DGNWVP
+747 
-753 SASNQIH
+753 
-760 FEIEGPARIVGVDN
+760 
-774 GRQASRERYQA
+774 
-785 QKNGRFKRKAFHGRG
+785 
-800 VLLVQSLEQVGQVR
+800 
-814 VKASARGL
+814 
-822 EPASFD
+822 
-828 LLVGE
+828 
-833 AFDCQPVKNK
+833 
-843 RLLEIRVDDQSGL
+843 
-856 QEGDSPAIGLYPQTV
+856 DSPVIGFYPQTV
-871 DNPVNKV
+871 DNPVDKV
-878 GNSEVIWETSGSAH
+878 GNSEVIWETSCSAY
-892 AIIKQGVLHCLSA
+892 AIITQGVLHCLSA
-905 GDLAIRASYQGKTYQ
+905 GDVDIRASYQGKTYQ
-920 THLQVA
+920 THLQIT
-926 ENTSLGQAVSVR
+926 ENISLMQAVFVR
-938 PLRLYTDKGIYPQL
+938 PLRLYTDKRTYPQF
-952 PSSVLVDYEFGGA
+952 PSSVLVDSESGRV
-965 KRVKVVW
+965 KRV
-972 EEIPEETLARFHEFT
+972 I
-987 VSGQIEGLDLRAFA
+987 
-1001 QVCVQGICAIEPER
+1001 
-1015 VWTLVKELPHLP
+1015 
-1027 DRVKLVLSDSRRDT
+1027 
-1041 AKVTWDELDSQIY
+1041 
-1054 AQVGECVLTGQVA
+1054 
-1067 GCELSATVTIHVT
+1067 
-1080 DASVD
+1080 
-1085 GEVISNQW
+1085 
-1093 TGSNLP
+1093 
-1099 LVFASH
+1099 
-1105 SEPNH
+1105 
-1110 PASYLNDK
+1110 LNYFQ
-1118 VIARKKATANTWIA
+1118 KATLSI
-1132 KSEQA
+1132 
-1137 SVGIIFG
+1137 VC
-1144 DAGILKPRFVDNVTL
+1144 
-1159 YYVENQEYVAVE
+1159 
-1171 PTFIDYYIGNE
+1171 
-1182 PTLPRT
+1182 
-1188 PNHLDKDSLL
+1188 
-1198 KQEKNWRPV
+1198 
-1207 SAIRKVSSDKDEEL
+1207 
-1221 RFEFDKVKTYAL
+1221 
-1233 RLRFEDLNSPLAL
+1233 
-1246 TELQVHDKKVK
+1246 
-1257 KSVDRK
+1257 

>member
-1 MRREEVL
+1 MRREEIL
-8 RNHWFFSQEMGK
+8 RSPWFFSQEVGK
-20 EEALAPDFQRENWQA
+20 EEALASDFQRENWQA

-46 DFDQYSPAKNEGG
+46 DFDQYSPAQNEGG

-71 FYLEEDVSLVSVRL
+71 FYLEDDASLVAVRL

-97 INGQVLGYYPNGYTP
+97 INGQVLGYYPNGYMP

-170 ENPKLKEQRDGWVET
+170 ESPKLEEQRDGWVET
-185 QLTSKVSNDGSQSV
+185 QLESKVSNDGSQSV

-205 SIWYDGQQLSDWQAT
+205 SIWYEGQQLSDWQAT
-220 NSLVIEAGEKHH
+220 DSVVIESEEKHH
-232 FQQVISIFHPL
+232 FKQALSIFHPL
-243 LWDIDSPH
+243 LWDIDHPH

-259 YKNGILVD
+259 YKNSILVD
-267 EVEETFGYR
+267 EEEETFGYR
-276 YMDWQADKGFFLN
+276 YMDWQADNGFFLN

-303 YGALGA
+303 YGALGS

-323 QEIGVNAIRIT
+323 KEMGVNAIRIT

-404 PALIM
+404 PAIFM
-409 WSLGNEVSEANGDA
+409 WSLGNEVSEANGYA
-423 HSLKTIKRLLERV
+423 HSLKTIKRLLGRV

-508 RPAKEWVGDNR
+508 HPDKEWVGDNR

-604 VDADQHPMLH
+604 LDLDQHPMVH

-629 IVDKYGDIPVRVYS
+629 VVDKYGDIPVRVYS
-643 NARSVELF
+643 NAGSVELF
-651 LNGKFQGLKTFQEK
+651 LNGKSQGLKIFQEK
-665 WTSDGRKYQEGEGSD
+665 WTADGRKYQEGEDSD
-680 QLYLEWHLAYQP
+680 QLYLEWRLAYQP

-697 VAYDRQGQLVA
+697 VAYDRQGQIVA

-716 KPVQISLH
+716 KPAKIGLH
-724 AERTQLEPDGQDL
+724 AEKTQLEPDGQDL
-737 LYLYFDVLDK
+737 LYLYFDVLDQ

-753 SASNQIH
+753 SASNQLH
-760 FEIEGPARIVGVDN
+760 FEIEGLARIVGVDN

-800 VLLVQSLEQVGQVR
+800 VLIVQSLEQVGQVR

-822 EPASFD
+822 ESASLD

-833 AFDCQPVKNK
+833 VFDCQPVKNQ
-843 RLLEIRVDDQSGL
+843 RLFEIRVAKQAGF
-856 QEGDSPAIGLYPQTV
+856 QEGDSPAIGLYPQIV

-878 GNSEVIWETSGSAH
+878 GNSEVIWETSGSAL

-905 GDLAIRASYQGKTYQ
+905 GDLAIRAFYQGKTNQ
-920 THLQVA
+920 MHLQVA
-926 ENTSLGQAVSVR
+926 ENTSLGQVLSVR
-938 PLRLYTDKGIYPQL
+938 PLRLYTAKGTYPQL
-952 PSSVLVDYEFGGA
+952 PSSVLADYEFGGA

-972 EEIPEETLARFHEFT
+972 EAISEEDLASFHEFT
-987 VSGQIEGLDLRAFA
+987 VSGQLEGLDLKASA
-1001 QVCVQGICAIEPER
+1001 QVCVQGICAIESES
-1015 VWTLVKELPHLP
+1015 VWTLVKEAPHLP
-1027 DRVKLVLSDSRRDT
+1027 DRVKLVLSDGRRDT
-1041 AKVTWDELDSQIY
+1041 AKVTWDELEPQVY
-1054 AQVGECVLTGQVA
+1054 AQVGESVLTGQVA
-1067 GCELSATVTIHVT
+1067 GCELPATVTIHVT

-1118 VIARKKATANTWIA
+1118 VIARKKSTANTWIA

-1137 SVGIIFG
+1137 SVGILFG
-1144 DAGILKPRFVDNVTL
+1144 DAGILKPRLVDNLTL

-1182 PTLPRT
+1182 PSLPRT

-1198 KQEKNWRPV
+1198 KQEENWRPV
-1207 SAIRKVSSDKDEEL
+1207 SAIRKVSSDKDELL
-1221 RFEFDKVKTYAL
+1221 RFEFDKVETYAF
-1233 RLRFEDLNSPLAL
+1233 RLRFEGLASPLAL
-1246 TELQVHDKKVK
+1246 TELQVHAKKVK
-1257 KSVDRK
+1257 KNVDRK

>member
-8 RNHWFFSQEMGK
+8 RNHWFFSQEVGK
-20 EEALAPDFQRENWQA
+20 EETLASNFQRENWQA

-46 DFDQYSPAKNEGG
+46 DFDQYSPAQNEGG

-71 FYLEEDVSLVSVRL
+71 FYLEEDASLVSVRL
-85 LFDGVYMNAQVY
+85 RFDGVYMNAQVY

-112 FSYDITPYLRNDG
+112 FSYDITPYLRSDG

-170 ENPKLKEQRDGWVET
+170 ESPKLKEQRDGWVET
-185 QLTSKVSNDGSQSV
+185 QLESKVSNDGPQSV

-205 SIWYDGQQLSDWQAT
+205 SIWYDGQQVSDWQAT
-220 NSLVIEAGEKHH
+220 DSLVVESGDKYS
-232 FQQVISIFHPL
+232 FQQAISIFQPL

-267 EVEETFGYR
+267 EEEENFGYR

-323 QEIGVNAIRIT
+323 KEMGVNAIRIT

-393 LRIMIERGKNN
+393 LRTMIERGMNN
-404 PALIM
+404 PAIFM

-508 RPAKEWVGDNR
+508 RPDKEWVGDNR

-604 VDADQHPMLH
+604 VDLDQHPMVH

-629 IVDKYGDIPVRVYS
+629 VVDKYGDIPVRVYS
-643 NARSVELF
+643 NAGSVELF
-651 LNGKFQGLKTFQEK
+651 LNGKSQGRKTFQEK
-665 WTSDGRKYQEGEGSD
+665 WTSDGRKYREGEGSG
-680 QLYLEWHLAYQP
+680 QLYLEWRLPYQP
-692 GELYA
+692 GELHA
-697 VAYDRQGQLVA
+697 VAYDCQGQLVA

-716 KPVQISLH
+716 KPAKIGLH
-724 AERTQLEPDGQDL
+724 AEKAQLKPDGQDL

-753 SASNQIH
+753 TASNQLH

-774 GRQASRERYQA
+774 GRQASRERYKA

-800 VLLVQSLEQVGQVR
+800 VLLVQSLEQAGLVR

-828 LLVGE
+828 ILVGD
-833 AFDCQPVKNK
+833 ALATQPVKNK
-843 RLLEIRVDDQSGL
+843 RLFEIRVDKQAGL

-905 GDLAIRASYQGKTYQ
+905 GDLAIRAIYQGKTYRM
-920 THLQVA
+920 HLQVA
-926 ENTSLGQAVSVR
+926 ENTSLGQALSVR
-938 PLRLYTDKGIYPQL
+938 PLRLYTDRGTYPQL
-952 PSSVLVDYEFGGA
+952 PSSVLVDYESGDA

-972 EEIPEETLARFHEFT
+972 EAISEEDLASFHEIT
-987 VSGQIEGLDLRAFA
+987 VSGQLEGLDLKASA

-1015 VWTLVKELPHLP
+1015 VWTLVKEAPHLP
-1027 DRVKLVLSDSRRDT
+1027 DRVKLVLSDGRRDT
-1041 AKVTWDELDSQIY
+1041 TKVTWDELNPQVY
-1054 AQVGECVLTGQVA
+1054 AQVGECVLTGQVV
-1067 GCELSATVTIHVT
+1067 GCELAATVTIHVT

-1118 VIARKKATANTWIA
+1118 VIARKKSTANTWIA

-1137 SVGIIFG
+1137 SVGILFG

-1159 YYVENQEYVAVE
+1159 YYVENQEYVAME
-1171 PTFIDYYIGNE
+1171 PTFIDYYVGNE
-1182 PTLPRT
+1182 PSLPRT

-1198 KQEKNWRPV
+1198 KQEENWCPV

-1221 RFEFDKVKTYAL
+1221 RFEFDKVETYAL
-1233 RLRFEDLNSPLAL
+1233 RLRFENLVNPLAL
-1246 TELQVHDKKVK
+1246 TELQVHAKKVK
-1257 KSVDRK
+1257 KNVDRK

>member
-8 RNHWFFSQEMGK
+8 RNHWFFSQKVGK

-46 DFDQYSPAKNEGG
+46 DFDQYSPAQNEGG

-71 FYLEEDVSLVSVRL
+71 FYLEEDASLVSVRL

-97 INGQVLGYYPNGYTP
+97 VNGQVLGYYPNGYTP

-156 ITDSVHLDLYGIKI
+156 ITDAVHLDLYGITIKS
-170 ENPKLKEQRDGWVET
+170 PKLKEQRRSWVET
-185 QLTSKVSNDGSQSV
+185 QLESKVSNDGLQSV

-220 NSLVIEAGEKHH
+220 DSVVIEAGDKHH
-232 FQQVISIFHPL
+232 FQQAISIFQPL

-259 YKNGILVD
+259 YKNGVLVD
-267 EVEETFGYR
+267 EEEETFGYR
-276 YMDWQADKGFFLN
+276 YMDWHADKGFFLN

-323 QEIGVNAIRIT
+323 KEMGVNAIRIT

-343 DVAAKMGLL
+343 DLAAKMGLL

-381 EAKAGD
+381 EAKTGD

-393 LRIMIERGKNN
+393 LRTMIERGKNN
-404 PALIM
+404 PAIFM
-409 WSLGNEVSEANGDA
+409 WSLGNEVSEANGDD

-436 KEVDDSRFVTMGM
+436 KEIDDSRFVTMGM

-479 IDGIRKRHPKWRLY
+479 IDAIRKRHPEWRLY

-508 RPAKEWVGDNR
+508 RPDKEWVGDNR

-597 YLYQSQW
+597 YFYQSQW
-604 VDADQHPMLH
+604 LELDQHPMVH
-614 ILPHWNWEIHKSYQQ
+614 ILPHWNWEIHQSYQQ
-629 IVDKYGDIPVRVYS
+629 VVDKYGDIPVRVYS
-643 NARSVELF
+643 NAGSVELF
-651 LNGKFQGLKTFQEK
+651 LNGKSQGRKTFQEK
-665 WTSDGRKYQEGEGSD
+665 WTSDGRKYQEGQGSD
-680 QLYLEWHLAYQP
+680 QLYLEWRLPYQP
-692 GELYA
+692 GELRA
-697 VAYDRQGQLVA
+697 VAYDRQGQIVA

-716 KPVQISLH
+716 KPVQIGLH
-724 AERTQLEPDGQDL
+724 AEKTQLESDGQDL

-747 DGNWVP
+747 YGNWVP
-753 SASNQIH
+753 TASNQLH
-760 FEIEGPARIVGVDN
+760 FEIAGPARIVGVDN

-800 VLLVQSLEQVGQVR
+800 VVLVQSLDQSGQVR
-814 VKASARGL
+814 VKASARRL

-828 LLVGE
+828 FLVGE
-833 AFDCQPVKNK
+833 VLPYQPVKNK
-843 RLLEIRVDDQSGL
+843 CLFEIRVDKQPGL
-856 QEGDSPAIGLYPQTV
+856 QEGDSPTIGLYPQTV

-905 GDLAIRASYQGKTYQ
+905 GDLLIRAIYQGKSYQ

-926 ENTSLGQAVSVR
+926 ENTSLEKAVSVR
-938 PLRLYTDKGIYPQL
+938 LLRLYTDKGIYPQF
-952 PSSVLVDYEFGGA
+952 PSSVLVDYESGGA

-972 EEIPEETLARFHEFT
+972 EEIPKEDLESFHEFT
-987 VSGQIEGLDLRAFA
+987 VSGHLEGLDLKASA
-1001 QVCVQGICAIEPER
+1001 QVCVQGIYAIEPER
-1015 VWTLVKELPHLP
+1015 VWTLVKEVPHLP
-1027 DRVKLVLSDSRRDT
+1027 DRVKLVLSDGRRDT
-1041 AKVTWDELDSQIY
+1041 AKVTWDELDPQIY
-1054 AQVGECVLTGQVA
+1054 AQVGECVLTGRVM
-1067 GCELSATVTIHVT
+1067 GCDLPAKVTIHVT
-1080 DASVD
+1080 DSSID

-1105 SEPNH
+1105 SEQNH

-1118 VIARKKATANTWIA
+1118 VIARKKSTVNTWIA

-1137 SVGIIFG
+1137 SVGILFG
-1144 DAGILKPRFVDNVTL
+1144 DAGILKPRFVDNLTL
-1159 YYVENQEYVAVE
+1159 YYVENQDYVVVE
-1171 PTFIDYYIGNE
+1171 PTFIDYYVGNE
-1182 PTLPRT
+1182 PALPRT
-1188 PNHLDKDSLL
+1188 PNHLDKGSLL
-1198 KQEKNWRPV
+1198 KQEENWRPV

-1221 RFEFDKVKTYAL
+1221 RFEFDKVEIYAL
-1233 RLRFEDLNSPLAL
+1233 RLRFEGLTSPIAL
-1246 TELQVHDKKVK
+1246 TELQVHAKKVK
-1257 KSVDRK
+1257 KNVDRK

>member
-8 RNHWFFSQEMGK
+8 RNHWFFSQEVVK
-20 EEALAPDFQRENWQA
+20 EEALAPDFHRENWQA

-46 DFDQYSPAKNEGG
+46 DFDQYSPAQNEGG

-71 FYLEEDVSLVSVRL
+71 FYLEEDASLVSVRL

-170 ENPKLKEQRDGWVET
+170 ESPKLKEQRQSWVET
-185 QLTSKVSNDGSQSV
+185 QLESKVSNYGSQSV

-220 NSLVIEAGEKHH
+220 DSLVIESGEKHH
-232 FQQVISIFHPL
+232 FKQAISIFQPL
-243 LWDIDSPH
+243 LWDIDQPH

-259 YKNGILVD
+259 YKNRILVD
-267 EVEETFGYR
+267 EGEESFGYR
-276 YMDWQADKGFFLN
+276 YMDWQAYKGFFLN

-323 QEIGVNAIRIT
+323 KEMGVNAIRIT
-334 HNPASSILL
+334 HNPGSSILL

-404 PALIM
+404 PAIFM

-423 HSLKTIKRLLERV
+423 HSLMTIRRLLERV

-465 DLLDV
+465 NLLDV

-479 IDGIRKRHPKWRLY
+479 IDVIRKRHPKWRLY

-604 VDADQHPMLH
+604 VDLDQQPMVH

-629 IVDKYGDIPVRVYS
+629 VVDKYGDIPVRVYS
-643 NARSVELF
+643 NAGSVELF
-651 LNGKFQGLKTFQEK
+651 LNGKSQGRKTFQGK

-680 QLYLEWHLAYQP
+680 QLYLEWRLAYQS
-692 GELYA
+692 GELHA
-697 VAYDRQGQLVA
+697 VAYDHQGQIVA

-716 KPVQISLH
+716 KPAKIGLH
-724 AERTQLEPDGQDL
+724 AEKSQLEQDGQDL

-753 SASNQIH
+753 TASNQLY
-760 FEIEGPARIVGVDN
+760 FQIEGPARIVGVDN
-774 GRQASRERYQA
+774 GRQASRERYKA

-800 VLLVQSLEQVGQVR
+800 VLLVQSLEQAGQVR

-822 EPASFD
+822 ETASFD

-833 AFDCQPVKNK
+833 AFDCQPVKNQ
-843 RLLEIRVDDQSGL
+843 RLFEIRVDKQAGL
-856 QEGDSPAIGLYPQTV
+856 QEGASPAIGLYPQTV

-905 GDLAIRASYQGKTYQ
+905 GGLAICASYQGKTYQ
-920 THLQVA
+920 MHLHVV
-926 ENTSLGQAVSVR
+926 ENSSLGQAVFVR
-938 PLRLYTDKGIYPQL
+938 PLRLYTDRGTYPQL
-952 PSSVLVDYEFGGA
+952 PSSVLLDYESGGA

-972 EEIPEETLARFHEFT
+972 EAISEEDIASFHEFM
-987 VSGQIEGLDLRAFA
+987 VSGQLEGLDLKAFA

-1015 VWTLVKELPHLP
+1015 VWTLVKEAPHLP
-1027 DRVKLVLSDSRRDT
+1027 DRVKLVLSDGRRDT
-1041 AKVTWDELDSQIY
+1041 AKVTWDELDPQIY
-1054 AQVGECVLTGQVA
+1054 AQVGEYVLTGQVA
-1067 GCELSATVTIHVT
+1067 GCELPATVTIHVT

-1118 VIARKKATANTWIA
+1118 VIARKKSTTNTWIA

-1137 SVGIIFG
+1137 SVGILFG

-1159 YYVENQEYVAVE
+1159 YYVENQDYVAVE
-1171 PTFIDYYIGNE
+1171 PTFIDYYVGNE
-1182 PTLPRT
+1182 PALPRT

-1198 KQEKNWRPV
+1198 KQEQNWHPV
-1207 SAIRKVSSDKDEEL
+1207 SAIRKVSSDKDEEI
-1221 RFEFDKVKTYAL
+1221 RFEFDKVETCAL
-1233 RLRFEDLNSPLAL
+1233 RLRFEGLTSPLAL
-1246 TELQVHDKKVK
+1246 TELQVHAKKVK
-1257 KSVDRK
+1257 KM

>member
-46 DFDQYSPAKNEGG
+46 DFDQYSPAQNEGG

-71 FYLEEDVSLVSVRL
+71 FYLEEDASLVSVRL
-85 LFDGVYMNAQVY
+85 LFDGVYMNSQVY

-156 ITDSVHLDLYGIKI
+156 ITDLVHLDLYGIKI
-170 ENPKLKEQRDGWVET
+170 ESPKLKEQRDGWAET
-185 QLTSKVSNDGSQSV
+185 QLESKVSNDGPQSV

-205 SIWYDGQQLSDWQAT
+205 SIWYEGQQLSDWQAT
-220 NSLVIEAGEKHH
+220 DSLVIEAGDKHH
-232 FQQVISIFHPL
+232 FQQAISIFQPL
-243 LWDIDSPH
+243 LWDIDHPH

-259 YKNGILVD
+259 YKNGFLVD
-267 EVEETFGYR
+267 EVEENFGYR

-323 QEIGVNAIRIT
+323 QEMGVNAIRIT

-393 LRIMIERGKNN
+393 LRTMIQRGKNN
-404 PALIM
+404 PAIVM

-457 SGGHEKIA
+457 FGGHEKIA
-465 DLLDV
+465 NLLDV

-508 RPAKEWVGDNR
+508 RPDKEWVGDNR

-535 WGKTATASWIA
+535 WGKTATASWTA

-604 VDADQHPMLH
+604 LDLDQHPMVH

-629 IVDKYGDIPVRVYS
+629 VVDKYGNIPVRVYS

-651 LNGKFQGLKTFQEK
+651 LNGKSQGRKTFQEK
-665 WTSDGRKYQEGEGSD
+665 WTSDGRKYQEGASSE
-680 QLYLEWHLAYQP
+680 QLYLEWRLAYQP
-692 GELYA
+692 GELHA
-697 VAYDRQGQLVA
+697 VAYDSQGQIVA

-716 KPVQISLH
+716 KPAKIGLH
-724 AERTQLEPDGQDL
+724 AEKTKLEPDGQDL

-753 SASNQIH
+753 TASNQIH
-760 FEIEGPARIVGVDN
+760 FKIEGPARIVGVDN

-785 QKNGRFKRKAFHGRG
+785 QKNSRFKRKAFHGRG
-800 VLLVQSLEQVGQVR
+800 VLLVQSLEQAGQVR
-814 VKASARGL
+814 VKVSARGL

-828 LLVGE
+828 ILVGE
-833 AFDCQPVKNK
+833 ALATQPVKNK
-843 RLLEIRVDDQSGL
+843 SLFEIRVDKQAGL
-856 QEGDSPAIGLYPQTV
+856 QEGDSPAIGLYPQIV
-871 DNPVNKV
+871 DNPVYKV
-878 GNSEVIWETSGSAH
+878 GNSEVLWEASGSAH

-905 GDLAIRASYQGKTYQ
+905 GDLAIHASYQGKTYQ

-926 ENTSLGQAVSVR
+926 ENSSLGQAVSVR
-938 PLRLYTDKGIYPQL
+938 PLRLYTDKGTYLQL
-952 PSSVLVDYEFGGA
+952 PSSVLVDYESGGA
-965 KRVKVVW
+965 KRVKVIW
-972 EEIPEETLARFHEFT
+972 EEIPEEDLVRFHEFT
-987 VSGQIEGLDLRAFA
+987 VSGQLEGLDLKASA
-1001 QVCVQGICAIEPER
+1001 QVCVQGIFTIEPER
-1015 VWTLVKELPHLP
+1015 VWTLVKEPPHLP
-1027 DRVKLVLSDSRRDT
+1027 DRVKLVLSDGRRDT
-1041 AKVTWDELDSQIY
+1041 AKVTWDELEPQVY

-1067 GCELSATVTIHVT
+1067 GCELPATVTIHVT
-1080 DASVD
+1080 DASVY

-1118 VIARKKATANTWIA
+1118 VIARKKSTANTWIA

-1171 PTFIDYYIGNE
+1171 PIYIDYYVGNE

-1198 KQEKNWRPV
+1198 KQEGNWRPV

-1221 RFEFDKVKTYAL
+1221 RFEFDKVETYAL
-1233 RLRFEDLNSPLAL
+1233 RLRFKGLASPLAL
-1246 TELQVHDKKVK
+1246 TELQVHAKKVK
-1257 KSVDRK
+1257 KNVDRK

>member
-8 RNHWFFSQEMGK
+8 RNHWFFSQEVGK

-46 DFDQYSPAKNEGG
+46 DFDHYSPAQNEGG

-71 FYLEEDVSLVSVRL
+71 FYLEEDASLVSVRL

-125 TANQLA
+125 SANQLA

-170 ENPKLKEQRDGWVET
+170 ASPKLKEQRKSWVET
-185 QLTSKVSNDGSQSV
+185 QLESKVSNDGPQSV

-205 SIWYDGQQLSDWQAT
+205 SIWYDGQQLSDWQST
-220 NSLVIEAGEKHH
+220 DSVVIESGDQYS
-232 FQQVISIFHPL
+232 FQQAISIFQPL
-243 LWDIDSPH
+243 LWDIDHPH
-251 LYQLKTRL
+251 LYKLKTRF

-267 EVEETFGYR
+267 EEEESFGYR

-323 QEIGVNAIRIT
+323 KEMGVNAIRIT

-393 LRIMIERGKNN
+393 LRTMVQRGKNN
-404 PALIM
+404 PAIFM

-479 IDGIRKRHPKWRLY
+479 IDGIRKRHLKWRLY

-508 RPAKEWVGDNR
+508 RPDKEWVGDNR

-535 WGKTATASWIA
+535 WGKTATASWIV

-582 YFGIVDTAGIPKNDY
+582 YFGLVDTAGIPKNDY

-604 VDADQHPMLH
+604 WDLDQHPMVH
-614 ILPHWNWEIHKSYQQ
+614 ILPHWNWEIHKNYQQ
-629 IVDKYGDIPVRVYS
+629 VVDKCGDISVRVYS
-643 NARSVELF
+643 NAGSVELF
-651 LNGKFQGLKTFQEK
+651 LNGKSQGRKTFQEK
-665 WTSDGRKYQEGEGSD
+665 WTSDGRKYQEGQGSD
-680 QLYLEWHLAYQP
+680 QLYFEWHLAYQP
-692 GELYA
+692 GELRA

-716 KPVQISLH
+716 KPAKIGLH

-737 LYLYFDVLDK
+737 LYLYFDVLDR

-753 SASNQIH
+753 SASNQLH
-760 FEIEGPARIVGVDN
+760 FKIEGPARIVGVDN

-800 VLLVQSLEQVGQVR
+800 VILVQSLEQSGRVR

-833 AFDCQPVKNK
+833 DSACQPVKNK
-843 RLLEIRVDDQSGL
+843 RLFEIRVDKRVGL
-856 QEGDSPAIGLYPQTV
+856 QEGGSPAIGLYPQTV

-892 AIIKQGVLHCLSA
+892 AIIKQEVLHCLSA

-920 THLQVA
+920 IHL
-926 ENTSLGQAVSVR
+926 
-938 PLRLYTDKGIYPQL
+938 
-952 PSSVLVDYEFGGA
+952 
-965 KRVKVVW
+965 
-972 EEIPEETLARFHEFT
+972 
-987 VSGQIEGLDLRAFA
+987 
-1001 QVCVQGICAIEPER
+1001 
-1015 VWTLVKELPHLP
+1015 
-1027 DRVKLVLSDSRRDT
+1027 
-1041 AKVTWDELDSQIY
+1041 
-1054 AQVGECVLTGQVA
+1054 
-1067 GCELSATVTIHVT
+1067 
-1080 DASVD
+1080 
-1085 GEVISNQW
+1085 
-1093 TGSNLP
+1093 
-1099 LVFASH
+1099 
-1105 SEPNH
+1105 
-1110 PASYLNDK
+1110 
-1118 VIARKKATANTWIA
+1118 
-1132 KSEQA
+1132 
-1137 SVGIIFG
+1137 
-1144 DAGILKPRFVDNVTL
+1144 
-1159 YYVENQEYVAVE
+1159 
-1171 PTFIDYYIGNE
+1171 
-1182 PTLPRT
+1182 
-1188 PNHLDKDSLL
+1188 
-1198 KQEKNWRPV
+1198 
-1207 SAIRKVSSDKDEEL
+1207 
-1221 RFEFDKVKTYAL
+1221 
-1233 RLRFEDLNSPLAL
+1233 
-1246 TELQVHDKKVK
+1246 
-1257 KSVDRK
+1257 

>member
-8 RNHWFFSQEMGK
+8 RNHWFFSQEVGK
-20 EEALAPDFQRENWQA
+20 EEALAPDLQRENWQA

-46 DFDQYSPAKNEGG
+46 DFDQYSPAQNEGG

-156 ITDSVHLDLYGIKI
+156 ITDLVHLDLYGIKI
-170 ENPKLKEQRDGWVET
+170 ASPKIEEQRDGWVET
-185 QLTSKVSNDGSQSV
+185 QLESKVSNDGPQFV

-205 SIWYDGQQLSDWQAT
+205 SIWYDGQQVSDWQAT
-220 NSLVIEAGEKHH
+220 DSVVIEAGDKYS
-232 FQQVISIFHPL
+232 FQQAISIFHPL
-243 LWDIDSPH
+243 LWDIDHPH

-259 YKNGILVD
+259 YKNSILVD
-267 EVEETFGYR
+267 EEEESFGYR

-323 QEIGVNAIRIT
+323 QEMGVNAIRIT

-343 DVAAKMGLL
+343 DVAAKVGLL

-370 GRFFEEEATHP
+370 SRFFEEEATHP

-393 LRIMIERGKNN
+393 LCTMLQRGKNN
-404 PALIM
+404 PAIFM

-479 IDGIRKRHPKWRLY
+479 IDAIRKRHPKWRLY

-508 RPAKEWVGDNR
+508 RPDKEWVGDNR

-568 TPWHNQNDTPVKSS
+568 TPWHNQNDTPVKNS

-604 VDADQHPMLH
+604 LALDQQPMVH

-629 IVDKYGDIPVRVYS
+629 VVDKYGDIPVRVYS
-643 NARSVELF
+643 NAGSVELF
-651 LNGKFQGLKTFQEK
+651 LNGKSQGLKTFQEK
-665 WTSDGRKYQEGEGSD
+665 WTSDGRKYQEGEGAD
-680 QLYLEWHLAYQP
+680 QLYLEWRLVYQP

-697 VAYDRQGQLVA
+697 VAYDRQGQIVA

-716 KPVQISLH
+716 KPAKIGLH
-724 AERTQLEPDGQDL
+724 AEKTQLEPDGQDL

-753 SASNQIH
+753 SASNQLH
-760 FEIEGPARIVGVDN
+760 FELEGPARIVGVDN

-785 QKNGRFKRKAFHGRG
+785 QRNGRFKRKVFHGRG
-800 VLLVQSLEQVGQVR
+800 VLLVQSLEQAGQVR

-828 LLVGE
+828 ILVGE
-833 AFDCQPVKNK
+833 ALDTQPVKNQ
-843 RLLEIRVDDQSGL
+843 RLFEIRVDKQAGL

-878 GNSEVIWETSGSAH
+878 GNSEVIWETTGSAH

-938 PLRLYTDKGIYPQL
+938 PLRLYTDKGTYPQL
-952 PSSVLVDYEFGGA
+952 PPSVLVDYEFGGA

-972 EEIPEETLARFHEFT
+972 EEIPEEALARFHEFT
-987 VSGQIEGLDLRAFA
+987 VSGQLEGLDLKASA
-1001 QVCVQGICAIEPER
+1001 QVCVQGICAIGSER
-1015 VWTLVKELPHLP
+1015 VWTLVKEAPHLP
-1027 DRVKLVLSDSRRDT
+1027 DRVKLVLSDGRRDM
-1041 AKVTWDELDSQIY
+1041 AKVTWDELEPQVY

-1067 GCELSATVTIHVT
+1067 GCELPATVTIHVT

-1085 GEVISNQW
+1085 GKVISNQW
-1093 TGSNLP
+1093 TGSTLP

-1118 VIARKKATANTWIA
+1118 VIARKKSTANTWIA

-1137 SVGIIFG
+1137 SVGILFG
-1144 DAGILKPRFVDNVTL
+1144 DAGILKSRFVDNVTL
-1159 YYVENQEYVAVE
+1159 YYVEDQEYVAVD
-1171 PTFIDYYIGNE
+1171 PSFIDYYIGNE
-1182 PTLPRT
+1182 PSLPRT

-1198 KQEKNWRPV
+1198 KQEENWRPV
-1207 SAIRKVSSDKDEEL
+1207 SAIRKVSSDKAEEL
-1221 RFEFDKVKTYAL
+1221 RFEFDKVETYAL
-1233 RLRFEDLNSPLAL
+1233 RLRFENLVNPLAL
-1246 TELQVHDKKVK
+1246 TELQVHAKKVK
-1257 KSVDRK
+1257 KNVDRK

>member
-1 MRREEVL
+1 
-8 RNHWFFSQEMGK
+8 
-20 EEALAPDFQRENWQA
+20 
-35 IQVPHDWSIYN
+35 
-46 DFDQYSPAKNEGG
+46 
-59 QLNGGQA
+59 
-66 WYRTQ
+66 
-71 FYLEEDVSLVSVRL
+71 
-85 LFDGVYMNAQVY
+85 
-97 INGQVLGYYPNGYTP
+97 
-112 FSYDITPYLRNDG
+112 
-125 TANQLA
+125 
-131 VFVENQ
+131 
-137 QPSSRWYSGSG
+137 
-148 IYREVKLL
+148 
-156 ITDSVHLDLYGIKI
+156 
-170 ENPKLKEQRDGWVET
+170 
-185 QLTSKVSNDGSQSV
+185 
-199 SVYLEQ
+199 
-205 SIWYDGQQLSDWQAT
+205 
-220 NSLVIEAGEKHH
+220 
-232 FQQVISIFHPL
+232 
-243 LWDIDSPH
+243 
-251 LYQLKTRL
+251 
-259 YKNGILVD
+259 
-267 EVEETFGYR
+267 
-276 YMDWQADKGFFLN
+276 
-289 GRWLKIHGVCLHHD
+289 
-303 YGALGA
+303 
-309 VENRSAAERRLRQM
+309 
-323 QEIGVNAIRIT
+323 
-334 HNPASSILL
+334 PASSILL
-343 DVAAKMGLL
+343 DMAAKMGLL

-381 EAKAGD
+381 EAKTGD

-393 LRIMIERGKNN
+393 LRTMIERGKNN
-404 PALIM
+404 PAIFM

-465 DLLDV
+465 NLLDV

-479 IDGIRKRHPKWRLY
+479 IDAIRKRHPKWRLY
-493 GSETSSATRTRDSYF
+493 GSETSSTTRTRDSYF
-508 RPAKEWVGDNR
+508 RPDKEWVGDNR

-535 WGKTATASWIA
+535 WGKTATTSWIA
-546 DRNRLDYAG
+546 DRDRLDYAG

-604 VDADQHPMLH
+604 LDLDQHPMVH

-629 IVDKYGDIPVRVYS
+629 VVDKYGDIPVRVYS
-643 NARSVELF
+643 NAGSVELF
-651 LNGKFQGLKTFQEK
+651 LNGKSQGRKTFQEK
-665 WTSDGRKYQEGEGSD
+665 WTSDGRKYQEGASSE
-680 QLYLEWHLAYQP
+680 QLYLEWPLPYQP
-692 GELYA
+692 GELHA
-697 VAYDRQGQLVA
+697 VAYDRQGQIVA

-716 KPVQISLH
+716 KPAKIGLH
-724 AERTQLEPDGQDL
+724 AEKTQLEPDEQDL

-753 SASNQIH
+753 TASNQLY
-760 FEIEGPARIVGVDN
+760 FQIEGPARIVGVDN
-774 GRQASRERYQA
+774 GRQASRERYKA

-800 VLLVQSLEQVGQVR
+800 VLLVQSLEKAGLVR

-833 AFDCQPVKNK
+833 TFDCKSVKNQ
-843 RLLEIRVDDQSGL
+843 RLFEIRVDKQAGL
-856 QEGDSPAIGLYPQTV
+856 QEGNSPAIGLYPQTV

-892 AIIKQGVLHCLSA
+892 AIINQGVLHCLSA
-905 GDLAIRASYQGKTYQ
+905 GDLAIRAIYQGKTYK

-926 ENTSLGQAVSVR
+926 ENSSLGKTVSVR
-938 PLRLYTDKGIYPQL
+938 PLRLYTDRGTYPQL
-952 PSSVLVDYEFGGA
+952 PSSVLVDYESGGV

-972 EEIPEETLARFHEFT
+972 EEIPKEDLARFHEFM
-987 VSGQIEGLDLRAFA
+987 VSGQLEGVNLKASV

-1015 VWTLVKELPHLP
+1015 VWTLVKETPHLP
-1027 DRVKLVLSDSRRDT
+1027 DRVKLVLSDDRRDT
-1041 AKVTWDELDSQIY
+1041 AKVTWDELDPQVY

-1067 GCELSATVTIHVT
+1067 GCELPATVTIYVT

-1118 VIARKKATANTWIA
+1118 VIAQKKSTANTWIA

-1137 SVGIIFG
+1137 SVGILFG
-1144 DAGILKPRFVDNVTL
+1144 DAGILKPRFVDNLTL

-1171 PTFIDYYIGNE
+1171 PTFIDYYVGNE
-1182 PTLPRT
+1182 PSLPRT

-1198 KQEKNWRPV
+1198 KQEENWRPV

-1221 RFEFDKVKTYAL
+1221 RFEFDKVETYAL
-1233 RLRFEDLNSPLAL
+1233 RLRFEGLASPLAL
-1246 TELQVHDKKVK
+1246 TELQVHAKKVK
-1257 KSVDRK
+1257 KNVDRK

>member
-8 RNHWFFSQEMGK
+8 RNHWFFSQEVGK
-20 EEALAPDFQRENWQA
+20 EDALASDFQRENWQA

-46 DFDQYSPAKNEGG
+46 DFDQYSPAQNEGG

-71 FYLEEDVSLVSVRL
+71 FYLEEDASLVSVRL

-97 INGQVLGYYPNGYTP
+97 INGQVLGYYPSGYTP

-131 VFVENQ
+131 VFVE
-137 QPSSRWYSGSG
+137 
-148 IYREVKLL
+148 
-156 ITDSVHLDLYGIKI
+156 
-170 ENPKLKEQRDGWVET
+170 T
-185 QLTSKVSNDGSQSV
+185 QLESKISNDGSQSV

-220 NSLVIEAGEKHH
+220 DSLVIESGDKYS
-232 FQQVISIFHPL
+232 FQQAISIFQPL
-243 LWDIDSPH
+243 LWDIDHPH
-251 LYQLKTRL
+251 IYQLKTRL

-267 EVEETFGYR
+267 EEEETFGYR

-323 QEIGVNAIRIT
+323 KEMGVNAIRIT

-343 DVAAKMGLL
+343 DLAAKMGLL

-393 LRIMIERGKNN
+393 LRTMIERGNNN
-404 PALIM
+404 PAIFM

-436 KEVDDSRFVTMGM
+436 KEVDGSRFVTMGM

-479 IDGIRKRHPKWRLY
+479 IDGIRKRHPRWRLY
-493 GSETSSATRTRDSYF
+493 GSETSSATRTRDGYF

-604 VDADQHPMLH
+604 LDLDQHPMVH

-629 IVDKYGDIPVRVYS
+629 VVDKYGDIPVRVYS
-643 NARSVELF
+643 NAGSVELF
-651 LNGKFQGLKTFQEK
+651 LNGKSQGRKTFQEK
-665 WTSDGRKYQEGEGSD
+665 WTSDGRKYQEG
-680 QLYLEWHLAYQP
+680 
-692 GELYA
+692 
-697 VAYDRQGQLVA
+697 
-708 EDRVVTAG
+708 
-716 KPVQISLH
+716 
-724 AERTQLEPDGQDL
+724 
-737 LYLYFDVLDK
+737 
-747 DGNWVP
+747 
-753 SASNQIH
+753 
-760 FEIEGPARIVGVDN
+760 
-774 GRQASRERYQA
+774 
-785 QKNGRFKRKAFHGRG
+785 
-800 VLLVQSLEQVGQVR
+800 
-814 VKASARGL
+814 
-822 EPASFD
+822 
-828 LLVGE
+828 
-833 AFDCQPVKNK
+833 
-843 RLLEIRVDDQSGL
+843 
-856 QEGDSPAIGLYPQTV
+856 DSPVIGFYPQTV
-871 DNPVNKV
+871 DNPVDKV
-878 GNSEVIWETSGSAH
+878 GNSEVIWETSCSAY
-892 AIIKQGVLHCLSA
+892 AIITQGVLHCLSA
-905 GDLAIRASYQGKTYQ
+905 GDVDIRASYQGKTYQ
-920 THLQVA
+920 THLQIT
-926 ENTSLGQAVSVR
+926 ENISLMQAVFVR
-938 PLRLYTDKGIYPQL
+938 PLRLYTDKRTYPQF
-952 PSSVLVDYEFGGA
+952 PSSVLVDSESGRV
-965 KRVKVVW
+965 KRV
-972 EEIPEETLARFHEFT
+972 I
-987 VSGQIEGLDLRAFA
+987 
-1001 QVCVQGICAIEPER
+1001 
-1015 VWTLVKELPHLP
+1015 
-1027 DRVKLVLSDSRRDT
+1027 
-1041 AKVTWDELDSQIY
+1041 
-1054 AQVGECVLTGQVA
+1054 
-1067 GCELSATVTIHVT
+1067 
-1080 DASVD
+1080 
-1085 GEVISNQW
+1085 
-1093 TGSNLP
+1093 
-1099 LVFASH
+1099 
-1105 SEPNH
+1105 
-1110 PASYLNDK
+1110 LNYFQ
-1118 VIARKKATANTWIA
+1118 KATLSI
-1132 KSEQA
+1132 
-1137 SVGIIFG
+1137 VC
-1144 DAGILKPRFVDNVTL
+1144 
-1159 YYVENQEYVAVE
+1159 
-1171 PTFIDYYIGNE
+1171 
-1182 PTLPRT
+1182 
-1188 PNHLDKDSLL
+1188 
-1198 KQEKNWRPV
+1198 
-1207 SAIRKVSSDKDEEL
+1207 
-1221 RFEFDKVKTYAL
+1221 
-1233 RLRFEDLNSPLAL
+1233 
-1246 TELQVHDKKVK
+1246 
-1257 KSVDRK
+1257 

>member
-8 RNHWFFSQEMGK
+8 RNHWFFSQEVGK
-20 EEALAPDFQRENWQA
+20 EEALASDFQRGNWQA

-46 DFDQYSPAKNEGG
+46 DFDQYSPAQNEGG

-71 FYLEEDVSLVSVRL
+71 FYLEEDASLVSVRL

-97 INGQVLGYYPNGYTP
+97 VNGQVLGYYPNGYTP

-156 ITDSVHLDLYGIKI
+156 ITDSVHLDLYGITIKG
-170 ENPKLKEQRDGWVET
+170 PKLKEQRQSWVET
-185 QLTSKVSNDGSQSV
+185 QLESKVSNDGPQSV

-205 SIWYDGQQLSDWQAT
+205 SIWYNGQQLSDWQAT
-220 NSLVIEAGEKHH
+220 DSVVIKSGDKYA
-232 FQQVISIFHPL
+232 FQQAISIFQPL

-259 YKNGILVD
+259 YKNGVLVD
-267 EVEETFGYR
+267 EEEETFGYR
-276 YMDWQADKGFFLN
+276 YMDWHADKGFFLN
-289 GRWLKIHGVCLHHD
+289 GHWLKIHGVCLHHD

-309 VENRSAAERRLRQM
+309 VENRLAAERRLRQM
-323 QEIGVNAIRIT
+323 KEMGVNAIRIT

-343 DVAAKMGLL
+343 KLAARMGLL

-393 LRIMIERGKNN
+393 LRTMIERGKNN
-404 PALIM
+404 PAIFM

-465 DLLDV
+465 NLLDV

-479 IDGIRKRHPKWRLY
+479 IDAIRKRHPKWRLY

-582 YFGIVDTAGIPKNDY
+582 YFGIVDTAGLPKNDY

-604 VDADQHPMLH
+604 VELDQHPMVH
-614 ILPHWNWEIHKSYQQ
+614 ILPHWNCEIHQSYQQ
-629 IVDKYGDIPVRVYS
+629 VVDKYGDIPVRVYS
-643 NARSVELF
+643 NAGSVELF
-651 LNGKFQGLKTFQEK
+651 LNGKSQGRKTFQEK
-665 WTSDGRKYQEGEGSD
+665 WTSDGRKYQEGQGSD
-680 QLYLEWHLAYQP
+680 QLYLEWRLPYQP
-692 GELYA
+692 GELRA
-697 VAYDRQGQLVA
+697 VAYDRQGQIVA

-716 KPVQISLH
+716 KPVQIGLH
-724 AERTQLEPDGQDL
+724 AEKTQLEPDGQDL

-753 SASNQIH
+753 TASNQLH
-760 FEIEGPARIVGVDN
+760 FEIQGPARIVGVDN

-785 QKNGRFKRKAFHGRG
+785 QKNGRFKRRAFHGRG
-800 VLLVQSLEQVGQVR
+800 VVLVQSLDQAGHVR
-814 VKASARGL
+814 VKASARVL

-833 AFDCQPVKNK
+833 ALASQPVKNK
-843 RLLEIRVDDQSGL
+843 CLFEIRVDKRTGL
-856 QEGDSPAIGLYPQTV
+856 QEGDSPAIGLYPQIV

-905 GDLAIRASYQGKTYQ
+905 GDLLIRAIYQGKTYQ

-926 ENTSLGQAVSVR
+926 ENTSLGKAVSVR
-938 PLRLYTDKGIYPQL
+938 LLRLYTDKGIYPQF
-952 PSSVLVDYEFGGA
+952 PSSVLVDYESGGA

-972 EEIPEETLARFHEFT
+972 EEIPKEDLESFHEFT
-987 VSGQIEGLDLRAFA
+987 VSGQLEGLDLKALA
-1001 QVCVQGICAIEPER
+1001 QVCVQGIYAIEPER
-1015 VWTLVKELPHLP
+1015 VWTLVKEAPHLP
-1027 DRVKLVLSDSRRDT
+1027 ERVKLVLSDGRRDT
-1041 AKVTWDELDSQIY
+1041 AKVTWDELDLQIY
-1054 AQVGECVLTGQVA
+1054 AQVGEYVLTGQVA
-1067 GCELSATVTIHVT
+1067 GCELPATVTIHVT
-1080 DASVD
+1080 AASVD

-1105 SEPNH
+1105 SDPNH

-1118 VIARKKATANTWIA
+1118 VIARKKSTANTWIT

-1137 SVGIIFG
+1137 SVGILFG
-1144 DAGILKPRFVDNVTL
+1144 DAGILKPQFVDNVTL
-1159 YYVENQEYVAVE
+1159 YYVENQEYVAVG
-1171 PTFIDYYIGNE
+1171 PTSIDYYIGNE
-1182 PTLPRT
+1182 PALPRT

-1198 KQEKNWRPV
+1198 KQEENWRPV
-1207 SAIRKVSSDKDEEL
+1207 SAIRKVLSDKDEEL
-1221 RFEFDKVKTYAL
+1221 RFEFDKVETYAL
-1233 RLRFEDLNSPLAL
+1233 RLRFEGLASPLAL
-1246 TELQVHDKKVK
+1246 TELQVHAKKVK
-1257 KSVDRK
+1257 KNVDRK

>member
-8 RNHWFFSQEMGK
+8 RNHWFFSQEVRK

-46 DFDQYSPAKNEGG
+46 DFDQYSPAQNEGG

-71 FYLEEDVSLVSVRL
+71 FYLEEDASLVSVRL

-156 ITDSVHLDLYGIKI
+156 ITDAVHLDLYGIKI
-170 ENPKLKEQRDGWVET
+170 ASPKLKEQRKSWVET
-185 QLTSKVSNDGSQSV
+185 QLTSKVSNDGLQSV

-220 NSLVIEAGEKHH
+220 DSVVIESGDKHH
-232 FQQVISIFHPL
+232 FQQAISIFQPL
-243 LWDIDSPH
+243 LWDIDHPH

-259 YKNGILVD
+259 YKNGVLVD
-267 EVEETFGYR
+267 EEVETFGYR

-309 VENRSAAERRLRQM
+309 VENKSAAERRLRQM
-323 QEIGVNAIRIT
+323 KKMGVNAIRIT
-334 HNPASSILL
+334 HNPASSVLL
-343 DVAAKMGLL
+343 DLAAKMGLL

-393 LRIMIERGKNN
+393 LRTMIERGKNN
-404 PALIM
+404 PAIFM

-479 IDGIRKRHPKWRLY
+479 IDAIRKRHPKWRLY

-508 RPAKEWVGDNR
+508 RPDKEWVGDNR

-535 WGKTATASWIA
+535 WGKTATASWIT

-604 VDADQHPMLH
+604 LNGDQKPMVH

-629 IVDKYGDIPVRVYS
+629 VVDKYGDIPVRVYS
-643 NARSVELF
+643 NAGSVELF
-651 LNGKFQGLKTFQEK
+651 LNGKSQGRKTFQEK
-665 WTSDGRKYQEGEGSD
+665 WTSDGRKYQEVASSD
-680 QLYLEWHLAYQP
+680 QLYLEWRLPYQP
-692 GELYA
+692 GELRA

-716 KPVQISLH
+716 KPAQIGLH
-724 AERTQLEPDGQDL
+724 TKKTKLEPDGQDL
-737 LYLYFDVLDK
+737 LYLYFDILDK

-753 SASNQIH
+753 TASNQLY
-760 FEIEGPARIVGVDN
+760 FKIEGPARIVGVDN

-800 VLLVQSLEQVGQVR
+800 VLLVQSLDQAGHVR
-814 VKASARGL
+814 VKVSARGL

-833 AFDCQPVKNK
+833 DSACQPVKNK
-843 RLLEIRVDDQSGL
+843 CLFEIRVDKRAGL

-905 GDLAIRASYQGKTYQ
+905 GSLAIRAIYQGKTHQ

-938 PLRLYTDKGIYPQL
+938 PLRLYTDKGTYPQF
-952 PSSVLVDYEFGGA
+952 PSSVLVDYESGGA

-972 EEIPEETLARFHEFT
+972 EAIPKEALASFHEFT
-987 VSGQIEGLDLRAFA
+987 VSGQLEGVDLKASA
-1001 QVCVQGICAIEPER
+1001 QVCIQGIYAIEPEK
-1015 VWTLVKELPHLP
+1015 VWTLIKEAPHLP
-1027 DRVKLVLSDSRRDT
+1027 DRVKLVLSDGRRDT
-1041 AKVTWDELDSQIY
+1041 AKVTWDELDPQIY
-1054 AQVGECVLTGQVA
+1054 AQVGECVLA
-1067 GCELSATVTIHVT
+1067 GRVMGCDLPAKVTIHVT
-1080 DASVD
+1080 DSSID

-1099 LVFASH
+1099 LLFASH

-1118 VIARKKATANTWIA
+1118 VIARKKSIANTWIA

-1137 SVGIIFG
+1137 SVGILFG
-1144 DAGILKPRFVDNVTL
+1144 DAGILKPRFVDNLTL
-1159 YYVENQEYVAVE
+1159 YYVENQDYVAVD
-1171 PTFIDYYIGNE
+1171 PTYIDYYVGNE
-1182 PTLPRT
+1182 PALPRT

-1198 KQEKNWRPV
+1198 KQEENWCPV
-1207 SAIRKVSSDKDEEL
+1207 SGIRKVSSDKDEEL
-1221 RFEFDKVKTYAL
+1221 RFEFDKVETYAL
-1233 RLRFEDLNSPLAL
+1233 RLRFEGLTSPLAL
-1246 TELQVHDKKVK
+1246 TELQVHAKKVK
-1257 KSVDRK
+1257 KNVDRK

>member
-8 RNHWFFSQEMGK
+8 RNHWFFSQEVGK
-20 EEALAPDFQRENWQA
+20 EEALAPDLQRENWQA

-46 DFDQYSPAKNEGG
+46 DFDHYSPAQNEGG

-71 FYLEEDVSLVSVRL
+71 FYLEEDASLVSVRL

-156 ITDSVHLDLYGIKI
+156 ITDLVHLDLYGIKI
-170 ENPKLKEQRDGWVET
+170 ESPKLKEQRDRWVET
-185 QLTSKVSNDGSQSV
+185 QLESKVSNDGLQSV

-205 SIWYDGQQLSDWQAT
+205 SIWYEGQRISDWQAT
-220 NSLVIEAGEKHH
+220 NSLVIEAGEEHH
-232 FQQVISIFHPL
+232 FQQVISIFQPL
-243 LWDIDSPH
+243 LWDIDHPH
-251 LYQLKTRL
+251 LYQLKTRF

-267 EVEETFGYR
+267 EGEENFGYR

-289 GRWLKIHGVCLHHD
+289 GSWLKIHGVCLHHD

-323 QEIGVNAIRIT
+323 KDMGVNAIRIT

-393 LRIMIERGKNN
+393 LRTMVERGKNN
-404 PALIM
+404 PAIVM

-423 HSLKTIKRLLERV
+423 HSLKTVKRLLERV

-508 RPAKEWVGDNR
+508 RPDKEWIGDNR

-604 VDADQHPMLH
+604 LDGNQHPMVH

-629 IVDKYGDIPVRVYS
+629 VVDKYGDIPVRVYS
-643 NARSVELF
+643 NAGSVELF
-651 LNGKFQGLKTFQEK
+651 LNGKSQGLQTFQEK
-665 WTSDGRKYQEGEGSD
+665 WTSDGRKYQEREGSD

-697 VAYDRQGQLVA
+697 VAYDRQCQLVA

-716 KPVQISLH
+716 KPAQIGLH
-724 AERTQLEPDGQDL
+724 AEKTQLEPDGQDL

-753 SASNQIH
+753 STSNQIH

-800 VLLVQSLEQVGQVR
+800 VLLVQSLEQAGQVR

-843 RLLEIRVDDQSGL
+843 RLFEIRVEKQAGL

-905 GDLAIRASYQGKTYQ
+905 GDLVIHAFYQGKDYQ

-938 PLRLYTDKGIYPQL
+938 PLRLHTDKGTYPHL
-952 PSSVLVDYEFGGA
+952 PSSVLVDYESGSA

-972 EEIPEETLARFHEFT
+972 EEIPEQALARFHEFT
-987 VSGQIEGLDLRAFA
+987 VSGQLEDLDLKASA

-1015 VWTLVKELPHLP
+1015 VWTLVKEAPHLP
-1027 DRVKLVLSDSRRDT
+1027 DRVKLVLSDGRRDT
-1041 AKVTWDELDSQIY
+1041 AKVTWDELDTQVC

-1067 GCELSATVTIHVT
+1067 GCELPAIVTIHVT

-1118 VIARKKATANTWIA
+1118 VISRKKSTANTWIA

-1137 SVGIIFG
+1137 SVGILFG
-1144 DAGILKPRFVDNVTL
+1144 DAGILKPQFVDNLTL

-1188 PNHLDKDSLL
+1188 PNHLDKDSAL
-1198 KQEKNWRPV
+1198 KQEENWRPV

-1221 RFEFDKVKTYAL
+1221 RFEFDKVETYAL
-1233 RLRFEDLNSPLAL
+1233 RLRFEGLTSPLAL
-1246 TELQVHDKKVK
+1246 TELQVHAKKVK
-1257 KSVDRK
+1257 KNVDRK